1 MAKDVV
7 LKITGDASGAVRALQ
22 QVTQSAAQAQGRLQ
36 KMQKNFQQYLL
47 KTEIAN
53 RGLKS
58 RSLINARADQ
68 IAAFERSHKFLTAQ
82 TQELYRQKYLN
93 QQIAKSDT
101 ATWRQK
107 LAAQRQLLQL
117 ENRIGRAQQNNKRW
131 RSQYLN
137 ARRSWNNGQYY
148 AGPITS
154 PEQYTKSAP
163 VPFGKYMKQLGTS
176 AMGHFSTGQNALFG
190 AMGTATMATGAIYSF
205 MRFVEP
211 GGDVAQLIKNIKA
224 VTGNDV
230 SDLATEVKRL
240 GRTTPYTTRQV
251 AQAAYTMSKAGY
263 DAKSIREMISGS
275 VYMGLATDTDPNAAA
290 DITAQT
296 LSHFGLKANMARR
309 VTNLYSKAMVSSP
322 AGLTDLAYTMQYA
335 APAAMLAKTD
345 FSTTLAM
352 SGILAKNGLKGSKA
366 GTGLRAIFT
375 KLSTAETNK
384 SAKVSLDTLG
394 IKTKDL
400 KGNLKPVTVLFAE
413 LNKSLKNL
421 PTTAKT
427 AHLKNI
433 FGQIAMG
440 AASIL
445 IEKSGD
451 NNELVKYIQELREG
465 DNANIAA
472 VIAKQKQDSFQGDLA
487 SLSSA
492 WEGVRIAVFDAVEEK
507 LRNNAQ
513 GLTDLALKTAQW
525 INENEKTVQQ
535 WFDIGKYIVAAIG
548 ASAALQ
554 AAWGLL
560 AFTAGGVQLV
570 WAGLAGVAH
579 GIYISL
585 MGARDMM
592 TILLATS
599 AGPAIGIGVAF
610 ASIPLSIYLAYKYS
624 DQLLAVFDTI
634 GEYADAIGEKIKSW
648 LPEWA
653 QDVINGASAERQ
665 KKQNLAFGTIF
676 EDQNASK
683 YSLQNVSAEERKAVL
698 HRETL
703 NALAAQKGI
712 QLPVIIGKGRMLHTA
727 ALEKRLIKNGIV
739 PNSGNWEYQKIY
751 AAVKN
756 RYEKANAGYRN
767 ASEYNAMVSDPTF
780 KPLARKEAYR
790 NHLAEVAK
798 EKGNV
803 ARSWL
808 EPLIKEQEAL
818 RNIPGTANQ
827 SQNAAAALQALS
839 NVGANAGVFAGGGGS
854 VNGNGQA
861 TSAPPTVPVP
871 AAPTITPEM
880 LQTLAAQAKPANNTV
895 TVGGTSVNVSVH
907 CDASSIQTFV
917 NQVVE
922 AAKPQIDA
930 IITAQVEK
938 VKGALNSMGTGKK
951 ATAASML

>member
-68 IAAFERSHKFLTAQ
+68 LAAFERSHKFLIAQ

-101 ATWRQK
+101 ANWRQK
-107 LAAQRQLLQL
+107 LAARRQLLQL
-117 ENRIGRAQQNNKRW
+117 ENKIAQAQQNNKKW
-131 RSQYLN
+131 ANQYIS
-137 ARRSWNNGQYY
+137 AKKSWDNGKFYTGQ
-148 AGPITS
+148 IST
-154 PEQYTKSAP
+154 PEQYAKASP
-163 VPFGKYMKQLGTS
+163 VPASVFAKQLGRS

-190 AMGTATMATGAIYSF
+190 AMGTAAMATGAIYSF

-211 GGDVAQLIKNIKA
+211 GGDVAQLIKNIKS

-230 SDLATEVKRL
+230 SDLAIEVKRL

-335 APAAMLAKTD
+335 APSALLAKTD
-345 FSTTLAM
+345 FSTTLGM
-352 SGILAKNGLKGSKA
+352 SGILARNGLKGSKA
-366 GTGLRAIFT
+366 GTGLRGIFT
-375 KLSTAETNK
+375 NLAAPTKAANE
-384 SAKVSLDTLG
+384 SLQVLG
-394 IKTKDL
+394 VRTKDL
-400 KGNLKPVTVLFAE
+400 KGNLRPITALFAD
-413 LNKSLKNL
+413 LNKSLRKL
-421 PTTAKT
+421 PTAAKT

-433 FGQIAMG
+433 FGKNAMG

-445 IEKSGD
+445 IERSGD

-472 VIAKQKQDSFQGDLA
+472 LIAKQKQDSFQGDLH

-507 LRNNAQ
+507 LRSNAQ
-513 GLTDLALKTAQW
+513 GLTDLSLKTAEW
-525 INENEKTVQQ
+525 INQNEKSVQQ

-548 ASAALQ
+548 SSAALQ
-554 AAWGLL
+554 VAFGLCSY
-560 AFTAGGVQLV
+560 AAGGIKLV
-570 WAGLAGVAH
+570 LAGVGTVASGLVTVCE
-579 GIYISL
+579 GIAAALGLSAAAG
-585 MGARDMM
+585 GALAFAVVAIPGA
-592 TILLATS
+592 ILLAIKYQKELLELQDKMIGKLDYLKIADYLTEGDPKNKLRKGTDNRREFLKLSPEEQEKALNLRTIDFLNAKYGRPQGTVPMINGKPMPDYREDNWYFQQIRQQILRQTLRSEGKKARNRSEYEYWETPEYAYRQRLKAWDEHRAEIEKKFGVSYGTAQLREKIAAAKLQRGTFDNTLGGAQQKGQQAQVAS
-599 AGPAIGIGVAF
+599 APAAIPGIG
-610 ASIPLSIYLAYKYS
+610 
-624 DQLLAVFDTI
+624 
-634 GEYADAIGEKIKSW
+634 
-648 LPEWA
+648 A
-653 QDVINGASAERQ
+653 QAGGAATEGQQAQVASAP
-665 KKQNLAFGTIF
+665 A
-676 EDQNASK
+676 
-683 YSLQNVSAEERKAVL
+683 
-698 HRETL
+698 
-703 NALAAQKGI
+703 ALAA
-712 QLPVIIGKGRMLHTA
+712 
-727 ALEKRLIKNGIV
+727 
-739 PNSGNWEYQKIY
+739 
-751 AAVKN
+751 
-756 RYEKANAGYRN
+756 
-767 ASEYNAMVSDPTF
+767 
-780 KPLARKEAYR
+780 
-790 NHLAEVAK
+790 
-798 EKGNV
+798 
-803 ARSWL
+803 
-808 EPLIKEQEAL
+808 
-818 RNIPGTANQ
+818 
-827 SQNAAAALQALS
+827 
-839 NVGANAGVFAGGGGS
+839 
-854 VNGNGQA
+854 
-861 TSAPPTVPVP
+861 P
-871 AAPTITPEM
+871 AITPEM

>member
-7 LKITGDASGAVRALQ
+7 LRITGDASGAVRALQ

-68 IAAFERSHKFLTAQ
+68 LAAFERSHKFLIAQ

-101 ATWRQK
+101 ANWRQK
-107 LAAQRQLLQL
+107 LAARRQLLQL
-117 ENRIGRAQQNNKRW
+117 ENKIAQAQQNNKKW
-131 RSQYLN
+131 ANQYIAAN
-137 ARRSWNNGQYY
+137 KSWNNGKFYT
-148 AGPITS
+148 GPIST
-154 PEQYTKSAP
+154 PEQYVKAAP
-163 VPFGKYMKQLGTS
+163 IPASVYAKQLGRS

-190 AMGTATMATGAIYSF
+190 AMGTAAMATGAIYSF

-263 DAKSIREMISGS
+263 DARSIREMISGS

-309 VTNLYSKAMVSSP
+309 VANLYSKAMVSSP

-335 APAAMLAKTD
+335 APSALLAKTD
-345 FSTTLAM
+345 FSTTLGM
-352 SGILAKNGLKGSKA
+352 SGILARNGLKGSKA
-366 GTGLRAIFT
+366 GTGLRGIFT
-375 KLSTAETNK
+375 NLAAPTKAANT
-384 SAKVSLDTLG
+384 SLQVLG
-394 IKTKDL
+394 IRTKDL
-400 KGNLKPVTVLFAE
+400 KGNLRPITELFAD
-413 LNKSLKNL
+413 LNKSLRKL
-421 PTTAKT
+421 PTAAKT

-433 FGQIAMG
+433 FGKNAMG

-445 IEKSGD
+445 IEKSGE

-472 VIAKQKQDSFQGDLA
+472 IIAKQKQDSFQGDLA

-507 LRNNAQ
+507 LRSNAQ
-513 GLTDLALKTAQW
+513 GLTDLSLKTAEW
-525 INENEKTVQQ
+525 INQNEKSVQQ

-548 ASAALQ
+548 SSAALQ
-554 AAWGLL
+554 VAFGLCSY
-560 AFTAGGVQLV
+560 AAGGIKLV
-570 WAGLAGVAH
+570 LAGVGTVASGLVTVCE
-579 GIYISL
+579 GIAAALGLSAAAG
-585 MGARDMM
+585 GALAFAVVAIPGA
-592 TILLATS
+592 ILLAIKYQNELLELQDKMIGKLDYLKIADNLTVGDPKNKLRKGTDSKREFLKLSPEEQEKALNLRTIDFLNAKYGRPQGTVPMINGKPMPDYREDNWYFQQIRQKILRQILRSERPEEKKARNKSEYEYMGTPEYAYQQRLKEWDKHRAEIEKQFGVSYGTAQLREKIAAAKQQRDIFDDVLEKLGLGGAQQKGQQAQVAS
-599 AGPAIGIGVAF
+599 APAAIPGIGAQAGGTATEGQQAQVA
-610 ASIPLSIYLAYKYS
+610 S
-624 DQLLAVFDTI
+624 
-634 GEYADAIGEKIKSW
+634 
-648 LPEWA
+648 
-653 QDVINGASAERQ
+653 
-665 KKQNLAFGTIF
+665 
-676 EDQNASK
+676 
-683 YSLQNVSAEERKAVL
+683 VSAA
-698 HRETL
+698 
-703 NALAAQKGI
+703 
-712 QLPVIIGKGRMLHTA
+712 
-727 ALEKRLIKNGIV
+727 
-739 PNSGNWEYQKIY
+739 
-751 AAVKN
+751 
-756 RYEKANAGYRN
+756 
-767 ASEYNAMVSDPTF
+767 
-780 KPLARKEAYR
+780 
-790 NHLAEVAK
+790 
-798 EKGNV
+798 
-803 ARSWL
+803 
-808 EPLIKEQEAL
+808 
-818 RNIPGTANQ
+818 
-827 SQNAAAALQALS
+827 
-839 NVGANAGVFAGGGGS
+839 
-854 VNGNGQA
+854 
-861 TSAPPTVPVP
+861 P
-871 AAPTITPEM
+871 AAPAITPEM
-880 LQTLAAQAKPANNTV
+880 LQILAAQAKPANNTV
-895 TVGGTSVNVSVH
+895 TVGGTQVSVSVH

>member
-7 LKITGDASGAVRALQ
+7 LRITGDASGAVRALQ

-68 IAAFERSHKFLTAQ
+68 LAAFERSHKFLIAQ

-101 ATWRQK
+101 ANWRQK
-107 LAAQRQLLQL
+107 LAARRQLLQL
-117 ENRIGRAQQNNKRW
+117 ENKIAQAQQNNKKW
-131 RSQYLN
+131 ANQYIAAN
-137 ARRSWNNGQYY
+137 KSWNNGKFYT
-148 AGPITS
+148 GPIST
-154 PEQYTKSAP
+154 PEQYVKAAP
-163 VPFGKYMKQLGTS
+163 IPASVYAKQLGRS

-190 AMGTATMATGAIYSF
+190 AMGTAAMATGAIYSF

-211 GGDVAQLIKNIKA
+211 GGDVAQLIKNIKS
-224 VTGNDV
+224 VTGKDV

-335 APAAMLAKTD
+335 APSALLAKTD
-345 FSTTLAM
+345 FSTTLGM
-352 SGILAKNGLKGSKA
+352 SGILARNGLKGSKA
-366 GTGLRAIFT
+366 GTGLRGIFT
-375 KLSTAETNK
+375 NLAAPTKAANT
-384 SAKVSLDTLG
+384 SLQVLG
-394 IKTKDL
+394 IRTKDL
-400 KGNLKPVTVLFAE
+400 KGNLRPITELFAD
-413 LNKSLKNL
+413 LNKSLRKL
-421 PTTAKT
+421 PTAAKT

-433 FGQIAMG
+433 FGKNAMG

-445 IEKSGD
+445 IEKSGE

-472 VIAKQKQDSFQGDLA
+472 IIAKQKQDSFQGDLA

-507 LRNNAQ
+507 LRSNAQ
-513 GLTDLALKTAQW
+513 GLTDLSLKTAEW
-525 INENEKTVQQ
+525 INQNEKSVQQ

-548 ASAALQ
+548 SSAALQ
-554 AAWGLL
+554 VAFGLCSY
-560 AFTAGGVQLV
+560 AAGGIKLV
-570 WAGLAGVAH
+570 LAGVGTVASGLVTVCE
-579 GIYISL
+579 GIAAALGLSAAAG
-585 MGARDMM
+585 GALAFAVVAIPGA
-592 TILLATS
+592 ILLAIKYQNELLELQDKMIGKLDYLKIADYLTEGDPKNKLRKGTDSKREFLKLSPEEQEKALNLRTIDYLNAKYGRPQGTVPMINGKPMPDYREDNWYFQQIRQKILRQILRSERPEEKKARNKSEYEYMGTPEYAYQQRLKEWDKHRAEIEKQFGVSYGTAQLREQIAAAKQQRGIFDDVLEKLGLGGAQQKGQQAQVAS
-599 AGPAIGIGVAF
+599 APAAVPGIG
-610 ASIPLSIYLAYKYS
+610 
-624 DQLLAVFDTI
+624 
-634 GEYADAIGEKIKSW
+634 
-648 LPEWA
+648 A
-653 QDVINGASAERQ
+653 QAGGTATEGQQAQVASA
-665 KKQNLAFGTIF
+665 
-676 EDQNASK
+676 
-683 YSLQNVSAEERKAVL
+683 
-698 HRETL
+698 
-703 NALAAQKGI
+703 
-712 QLPVIIGKGRMLHTA
+712 
-727 ALEKRLIKNGIV
+727 
-739 PNSGNWEYQKIY
+739 
-751 AAVKN
+751 
-756 RYEKANAGYRN
+756 
-767 ASEYNAMVSDPTF
+767 
-780 KPLARKEAYR
+780 
-790 NHLAEVAK
+790 
-798 EKGNV
+798 
-803 ARSWL
+803 
-808 EPLIKEQEAL
+808 
-818 RNIPGTANQ
+818 
-827 SQNAAAALQALS
+827 
-839 NVGANAGVFAGGGGS
+839 
-854 VNGNGQA
+854 
-861 TSAPPTVPVP
+861 P
-871 AAPTITPEM
+871 AAPEPPAITPEM
-880 LQTLAAQAKPANNTV
+880 LQILAAQAKPANNTV
-895 TVGGTSVNVSVH
+895 TVGGTQVSVSVH

>member
-7 LKITGDASGAVRALQ
+7 LRITGDASGAVRALQ

-68 IAAFERSHKFLTAQ
+68 LAAFERSHKFLIAQ

-101 ATWRQK
+101 ANWRQK
-107 LAAQRQLLQL
+107 LAARRQLLQL
-117 ENRIGRAQQNNKRW
+117 ENKIAQAQQNNKKW
-131 RSQYLN
+131 ANQYIAAN
-137 ARRSWNNGQYY
+137 KSWNNGKFYT
-148 AGPITS
+148 GPIST
-154 PEQYTKSAP
+154 PEQYAKAAP
-163 VPFGKYMKQLGTS
+163 IPASVYAKQLGRS

-190 AMGTATMATGAIYSF
+190 AMGTAAMATGAIYSF

-211 GGDVAQLIKNIKA
+211 GGDVAQLIKNIKS

-309 VTNLYSKAMVSSP
+309 VANLYSKAMVSSP

-335 APAAMLAKTD
+335 APSALLAKTD
-345 FSTTLAM
+345 FSTTLGM
-352 SGILAKNGLKGSKA
+352 SGILARNGLKGSKA
-366 GTGLRAIFT
+366 GTGLRGIFT
-375 KLSTAETNK
+375 NLAAPTKAANT
-384 SAKVSLDTLG
+384 SLQVLG
-394 IKTKDL
+394 IRTKDL
-400 KGNLKPVTVLFAE
+400 KGNLRPITELFAD
-413 LNKSLKNL
+413 LNKSLRKL
-421 PTTAKT
+421 PTAAKT

-433 FGQIAMG
+433 FGKNAMG

-445 IEKSGD
+445 IEKSGE

-465 DNANIAA
+465 DNANVAA
-472 VIAKQKQDSFQGDLA
+472 IIAKQKQDSFQGDLA

-507 LRNNAQ
+507 LRSNAQ
-513 GLTDLALKTAQW
+513 GLTDLSLKTAEW
-525 INENEKTVQQ
+525 INQNEKSVQQ

-548 ASAALQ
+548 SSAALQ
-554 AAWGLL
+554 VAFGLCSY
-560 AFTAGGVQLV
+560 AAGGIKLV
-570 WAGLAGVAH
+570 LAGVGTVASGLVTVCE
-579 GIYISL
+579 GIAAALGLSAAAG
-585 MGARDMM
+585 GALAFAVVAIPGA
-592 TILLATS
+592 ILLAIKYQNELLELQDKMIGKLDYLKIADYLTEGDPKNKLRKGTDSKREFLKLSPEEQEKALNLRTIDFLNAKYGRPQGTVPMINGKPMPDYREDNWYFQQIRQKILRQILRSERPEEKKARNKSEYEYMGTPEYAYQQRLKEWDKHRAEIEKQFGVSYGTAQLREQIAAAKLQRSTFDNALGSTQQKGQQAQVAS
-599 AGPAIGIGVAF
+599 APAAVPGIGVQAGG
-610 ASIPLSIYLAYKYS
+610 ATTEG
-624 DQLLAVFDTI
+624 QQ
-634 GEYADAIGEKIKSW
+634 
-648 LPEWA
+648 A
-653 QDVINGASAERQ
+653 QVASA
-665 KKQNLAFGTIF
+665 
-676 EDQNASK
+676 
-683 YSLQNVSAEERKAVL
+683 
-698 HRETL
+698 
-703 NALAAQKGI
+703 
-712 QLPVIIGKGRMLHTA
+712 PTA
-727 ALEKRLIKNGIV
+727 
-739 PNSGNWEYQKIY
+739 
-751 AAVKN
+751 
-756 RYEKANAGYRN
+756 
-767 ASEYNAMVSDPTF
+767 
-780 KPLARKEAYR
+780 
-790 NHLAEVAK
+790 
-798 EKGNV
+798 
-803 ARSWL
+803 
-808 EPLIKEQEAL
+808 
-818 RNIPGTANQ
+818 
-827 SQNAAAALQALS
+827 
-839 NVGANAGVFAGGGGS
+839 
-854 VNGNGQA
+854 
-861 TSAPPTVPVP
+861 P
-871 AAPTITPEM
+871 AAPAAPAITPEM

-895 TVGGTSVNVSVH
+895 TVGGTQVSVSVH

>member
-7 LKITGDASGAVRALQ
+7 LRITGDASGAVRALQ

-68 IAAFERSHKFLTAQ
+68 LAAFERSHKFLIAQ

-101 ATWRQK
+101 ANWRQK
-107 LAAQRQLLQL
+107 LAARRQLLQL
-117 ENRIGRAQQNNKRW
+117 ENKIAQAQQNNKKW
-131 RSQYLN
+131 ANQYIAAN
-137 ARRSWNNGQYY
+137 KSWNNGKFYT
-148 AGPITS
+148 GPIST
-154 PEQYTKSAP
+154 PEQYAKAAP
-163 VPFGKYMKQLGTS
+163 IPASVYAKQLGRS

-190 AMGTATMATGAIYSF
+190 AMGTAAMATGAIYSF

-263 DAKSIREMISGS
+263 DARSIREMISGS

-309 VTNLYSKAMVSSP
+309 VANLYSKAMVSSP

-335 APAAMLAKTD
+335 APSALLAKTD
-345 FSTTLAM
+345 FSTTLGM
-352 SGILAKNGLKGSKA
+352 SGILARNGLKGSKA
-366 GTGLRAIFT
+366 GTGLRGIFT
-375 KLSTAETNK
+375 NLAAPTKAANT
-384 SAKVSLDTLG
+384 SLQVLG
-394 IKTKDL
+394 IRTKDL
-400 KGNLKPVTVLFAE
+400 KGNLRPITELFAD
-413 LNKSLKNL
+413 LNKSLRKL
-421 PTTAKT
+421 PTAAKT

-433 FGQIAMG
+433 FGKNAMG

-445 IEKSGD
+445 IEKSGE

-465 DNANIAA
+465 DNANVAA
-472 VIAKQKQDSFQGDLA
+472 IIAKQKQDSFQGDLA

-507 LRNNAQ
+507 LRSNAQ
-513 GLTDLALKTAQW
+513 GLKDLSLKTAEW
-525 INENEKTVQQ
+525 INQNEKSVQQ

-548 ASAALQ
+548 SSAALQ
-554 AAWGLL
+554 VAFGLCSY
-560 AFTAGGVQLV
+560 AAGGIKLV
-570 WAGLAGVAH
+570 LAGVGTVASGLVTVCE
-579 GIYISL
+579 GIAAALGLSAAAG
-585 MGARDMM
+585 GALAFAVVAIPGA
-592 TILLATS
+592 ILLAIKYQNELLELQDKMIGKLDYLKIADYLTEGDPKNKLRKGTDSKREFLKLSPEEQEKALNLRTIDFLNAKYGRPQGTVPMINGKPMPDYREDNWYFQQIRQKILRQILRSERPEEKKARNKSEYEYMGTPEYAYQQRLKEWDKHRAEIEKQFGVSYGTAQLREQIAAAKLQRSTFDNALGGAQQKGQQAQVAS
-599 AGPAIGIGVAF
+599 APAAVPGIGVQAGG
-610 ASIPLSIYLAYKYS
+610 ATTEG
-624 DQLLAVFDTI
+624 QQ
-634 GEYADAIGEKIKSW
+634 
-648 LPEWA
+648 A
-653 QDVINGASAERQ
+653 QVASA
-665 KKQNLAFGTIF
+665 
-676 EDQNASK
+676 
-683 YSLQNVSAEERKAVL
+683 
-698 HRETL
+698 
-703 NALAAQKGI
+703 
-712 QLPVIIGKGRMLHTA
+712 PTA
-727 ALEKRLIKNGIV
+727 
-739 PNSGNWEYQKIY
+739 
-751 AAVKN
+751 
-756 RYEKANAGYRN
+756 
-767 ASEYNAMVSDPTF
+767 
-780 KPLARKEAYR
+780 
-790 NHLAEVAK
+790 
-798 EKGNV
+798 
-803 ARSWL
+803 
-808 EPLIKEQEAL
+808 
-818 RNIPGTANQ
+818 
-827 SQNAAAALQALS
+827 
-839 NVGANAGVFAGGGGS
+839 
-854 VNGNGQA
+854 
-861 TSAPPTVPVP
+861 P
-871 AAPTITPEM
+871 AAPAAPAITPEM

-895 TVGGTSVNVSVH
+895 TVGGTQVSVSVH

>member
-7 LKITGDASGAVRALQ
+7 LRITGDASGAVRALQ

-68 IAAFERSHKFLTAQ
+68 LAAFERSHKFLIAQ

-101 ATWRQK
+101 ANWRQK
-107 LAAQRQLLQL
+107 LAARRQLLQL
-117 ENRIGRAQQNNKRW
+117 ENKIAQAQQNNKKW
-131 RSQYLN
+131 ANQYIAAN
-137 ARRSWNNGQYY
+137 KSWNNGKFYTGQ
-148 AGPITS
+148 IST
-154 PEQYTKSAP
+154 PEQYAKAAP
-163 VPFGKYMKQLGTS
+163 IPASVYAKQLGRS

-190 AMGTATMATGAIYSF
+190 AMGTAAMATGAIYSF

-211 GGDVAQLIKNIKA
+211 GGDVAQLIKNIKS

-263 DAKSIREMISGS
+263 DARSIREMISGS

-309 VTNLYSKAMVSSP
+309 VANLYSKAMVSSP

-335 APAAMLAKTD
+335 APSALLAKTD
-345 FSTTLAM
+345 FSTTLGM
-352 SGILAKNGLKGSKA
+352 SGILARNGLKGSKA
-366 GTGLRAIFT
+366 GTGLRGIFT
-375 KLSTAETNK
+375 NLAAPTKAANT
-384 SAKVSLDTLG
+384 SLQVLG
-394 IKTKDL
+394 IRTKDL
-400 KGNLKPVTVLFAE
+400 KGNLRPITELFAD
-413 LNKSLKNL
+413 LNKSLRKL
-421 PTTAKT
+421 PTAAKT

-433 FGQIAMG
+433 FGKNAMG

-445 IEKSGD
+445 IEKSGE

-472 VIAKQKQDSFQGDLA
+472 IIAKQKQDSFQGDLA

-507 LRNNAQ
+507 LRSNAQ
-513 GLTDLALKTAQW
+513 GLTDLSLKTAEW
-525 INENEKTVQQ
+525 INQNEKSVQQ

-548 ASAALQ
+548 SSAALQ
-554 AAWGLL
+554 VAFGLCSY
-560 AFTAGGVQLV
+560 AAGGIKLV
-570 WAGLAGVAH
+570 LAGVGTVASGLVTVCE
-579 GIYISL
+579 GIAAALGLSAAAG
-585 MGARDMM
+585 GALAFAVVAIPGA
-592 TILLATS
+592 ILLAIKYQNELLELQDKMIGKLDYLKIADNLTVGDPKNKLRKGTDSKREFLKLSPEEQEKALNLRTIDFLNAKYGRPQGTVPMINGKPMPDYREDNWYFQQIRQKILRQILRSERPEEKKARNKSEYEYMGTPEYAYQQRLKEWDKHRAEIEKQFGVSYGTAQLREQIAAAKLQRSTFDNALGSTQQKGQQAQVAS
-599 AGPAIGIGVAF
+599 APAAVPGIGIQAGGATTEGQQAQV
-610 ASIPLSIYLAYKYS
+610 ASIP
-624 DQLLAVFDTI
+624 
-634 GEYADAIGEKIKSW
+634 
-648 LPEWA
+648 
-653 QDVINGASAERQ
+653 
-665 KKQNLAFGTIF
+665 
-676 EDQNASK
+676 
-683 YSLQNVSAEERKAVL
+683 
-698 HRETL
+698 
-703 NALAAQKGI
+703 
-712 QLPVIIGKGRMLHTA
+712 TA
-727 ALEKRLIKNGIV
+727 
-739 PNSGNWEYQKIY
+739 
-751 AAVKN
+751 
-756 RYEKANAGYRN
+756 
-767 ASEYNAMVSDPTF
+767 
-780 KPLARKEAYR
+780 
-790 NHLAEVAK
+790 
-798 EKGNV
+798 
-803 ARSWL
+803 
-808 EPLIKEQEAL
+808 
-818 RNIPGTANQ
+818 
-827 SQNAAAALQALS
+827 
-839 NVGANAGVFAGGGGS
+839 
-854 VNGNGQA
+854 
-861 TSAPPTVPVP
+861 P
-871 AAPTITPEM
+871 AAPAAPAITPEM

-895 TVGGTSVNVSVH
+895 TVGGTQVSVSVH

-938 VKGALNSMGTGKK
+938 VKGALNSMGTSKK

>member
-7 LKITGDASGAVRALQ
+7 LRITGDASGAVRALQ

-68 IAAFERSHKFLTAQ
+68 LAAFERSHKFLIAQ

-101 ATWRQK
+101 ANWRQK
-107 LAAQRQLLQL
+107 LAARRQLLQL
-117 ENRIGRAQQNNKRW
+117 ENKIAQAQQNNKKW
-131 RSQYLN
+131 ANQYIAAN
-137 ARRSWNNGQYY
+137 KSWNNGKFYT
-148 AGPITS
+148 GPIST
-154 PEQYTKSAP
+154 PEQYVKAAP
-163 VPFGKYMKQLGTS
+163 IPASVYAKQLGRS

-190 AMGTATMATGAIYSF
+190 AMGTAAMATGAIYSF

-263 DAKSIREMISGS
+263 DARSIREMISGS

-309 VTNLYSKAMVSSP
+309 VANLYSKAMVSSP

-335 APAAMLAKTD
+335 APSALLAKTD
-345 FSTTLAM
+345 FSTTLGM
-352 SGILAKNGLKGSKA
+352 SGILARNGLKGSKA
-366 GTGLRAIFT
+366 GTGLRGIFT
-375 KLSTAETNK
+375 NLAAPTKAANT
-384 SAKVSLDTLG
+384 SLQVLG
-394 IKTKDL
+394 IRTKDL
-400 KGNLKPVTVLFAE
+400 KGNLRPITELFAD
-413 LNKSLKNL
+413 LNKSLRKL
-421 PTTAKT
+421 PTAAKT

-433 FGQIAMG
+433 FGKNAMG

-445 IEKSGD
+445 IEKSGE

-472 VIAKQKQDSFQGDLA
+472 IIAKQKQDSFQGDLA

-507 LRNNAQ
+507 LRSNAQ
-513 GLTDLALKTAQW
+513 GLTDLSLKTAEW
-525 INENEKTVQQ
+525 INQNEKTVQQ

-548 ASAALQ
+548 SSAALQ
-554 AAWGLL
+554 VAFGLCSY
-560 AFTAGGVQLV
+560 AAGGIKLV
-570 WAGLAGVAH
+570 LAGVGTVASGLVTVCE
-579 GIYISL
+579 GIAAALGLSAAAG
-585 MGARDMM
+585 GALAFAVVAIPGA
-592 TILLATS
+592 ILLAIKYQNELLELQDKMIGKLDYLKIADYLTEGDPKNKLRKATDSKREFLKLSPEEQEKALNLRTIDFLNAKYDRPQGTVPMINGKPMPDYREDSWYFQQIRQQILRQILRSERPEEKKARNKSEYEYMGTPEYAYQQRRKEWDKHRAEIEKQFGVSYGTAQLREKIAAAKQQRSIFDNILENLGLGGAQQKGQQAQVAS
-599 AGPAIGIGVAF
+599 APAAIPGIG
-610 ASIPLSIYLAYKYS
+610 
-624 DQLLAVFDTI
+624 
-634 GEYADAIGEKIKSW
+634 
-648 LPEWA
+648 A
-653 QDVINGASAERQ
+653 QAGGTATEGQQAQVASA
-665 KKQNLAFGTIF
+665 
-676 EDQNASK
+676 
-683 YSLQNVSAEERKAVL
+683 
-698 HRETL
+698 
-703 NALAAQKGI
+703 
-712 QLPVIIGKGRMLHTA
+712 
-727 ALEKRLIKNGIV
+727 
-739 PNSGNWEYQKIY
+739 
-751 AAVKN
+751 
-756 RYEKANAGYRN
+756 
-767 ASEYNAMVSDPTF
+767 
-780 KPLARKEAYR
+780 
-790 NHLAEVAK
+790 
-798 EKGNV
+798 
-803 ARSWL
+803 
-808 EPLIKEQEAL
+808 
-818 RNIPGTANQ
+818 
-827 SQNAAAALQALS
+827 
-839 NVGANAGVFAGGGGS
+839 
-854 VNGNGQA
+854 
-861 TSAPPTVPVP
+861 P
-871 AAPTITPEM
+871 AAPETPAITPEM

-895 TVGGTSVNVSVH
+895 TVGGTQVSVSVH

>member
-1 MAKDVV
+1 MKGEKLAKDVV

-53 RGLKS
+53 RGLRS

-68 IAAFERSHKFLTAQ
+68 LAAFERSHKFLTAQ

-93 QQIAKSDT
+93 EQIAKSDS
-101 ATWRQK
+101 ANWRQK
-107 LAAQRQLLQL
+107 LNARRQLLQL
-117 ENRIGRAQQNNKRW
+117 ETKIAQAQNNNRKW
-131 RSQYLN
+131 ATQYLN
-137 ARRSWNNGQYY
+137 ARKSWNNGQVY

-154 PEQYTKSAP
+154 PDQYMKSAP
-163 VPFGKYMKQLGTS
+163 SPASVYTKQLGRS

-190 AMGTATMATGAIYSF
+190 AMGTAALASGAIYSL
-205 MRFVEP
+205 MHFVEP
-211 GGDVAQLIKNIKA
+211 GGDVAQLIKNIKS
-224 VTGNDV
+224 VTSNDV
-230 SDLATEVKRL
+230 SDLAEEVKKL

-263 DAKSIREMISGS
+263 NAKQIKEMISGS

-309 VTNLYSKAMVSSP
+309 VTNLYSKAMISSP

-366 GTGLRAIFT
+366 GTGLRTIFT
-375 KLSTAETNK
+375 RLSTADTNK
-384 SAKVSLDTLG
+384 AAKVSLDTLG

-413 LNKSLKNL
+413 LNKSLKTL
-421 PTTAKT
+421 PTAAKT

-451 NNELVKYIQELREG
+451 DNELVKYIQELREG

-492 WEGVRIAVFDAVEEK
+492 WEGVRIAVFDAIEEK
-507 LRNNAQ
+507 LRSNAQ
-513 GLTDLALKTAQW
+513 GLTDLSLKTAQW
-525 INENEKTVQQ
+525 INENEKSVQQ
-535 WFDIGKYIVAAIG
+535 WFDIGKYIAVAIG
-548 ASAALQ
+548 SSAALQ
-554 AAWGLL
+554 VAFGLCSY
-560 AFTAGGVQLV
+560 AAGGIKLV
-570 WAGLAGVAH
+570 LAGVGTVASGLVTACE
-579 GIYISL
+579 GIAAALGLSAAAG
-585 MGARDMM
+585 GALAFAVVAIPGA
-592 TILLATS
+592 ILLAIKYQKELLELQDKMIGKLDYLKIADYLTEGDPKNKLRKGTDNKREFLKLSPEEQEKALNLRTIDFLNAKYERPQGTVPMINGKPMPDYREDNWYFQQIRQEILRQILRSESSEEKKARNKSEYEYMGTPEYAYQQRLKEWDKHRAEVEKQFGVLYGTAQLREQIAAAKLQRSTFDNALGGAQQKGQQAQVAS
-599 AGPAIGIGVAF
+599 APAAIPGIG
-610 ASIPLSIYLAYKYS
+610 
-624 DQLLAVFDTI
+624 
-634 GEYADAIGEKIKSW
+634 
-648 LPEWA
+648 A
-653 QDVINGASAERQ
+653 QAGGAATEGQQAQVASA
-665 KKQNLAFGTIF
+665 
-676 EDQNASK
+676 
-683 YSLQNVSAEERKAVL
+683 
-698 HRETL
+698 
-703 NALAAQKGI
+703 
-712 QLPVIIGKGRMLHTA
+712 TA
-727 ALEKRLIKNGIV
+727 A
-739 PNSGNWEYQKIY
+739 P
-751 AAVKN
+751 
-756 RYEKANAGYRN
+756 
-767 ASEYNAMVSDPTF
+767 
-780 KPLARKEAYR
+780 
-790 NHLAEVAK
+790 
-798 EKGNV
+798 
-803 ARSWL
+803 
-808 EPLIKEQEAL
+808 
-818 RNIPGTANQ
+818 
-827 SQNAAAALQALS
+827 
-839 NVGANAGVFAGGGGS
+839 
-854 VNGNGQA
+854 
-861 TSAPPTVPVP
+861 SAP
-871 AAPTITPEM
+871 AITPEM

-922 AAKPQIDA
+922 AARSQIDA

-938 VKGALNSMGTGKK
+938 VKSTLNSMGGAKK
-951 ATAASML
+951 NAAASVL

>member
-7 LKITGDASGAVRALQ
+7 LKITGDASGAIRALQ

-68 IAAFERSHKFLTAQ
+68 LAAFERSHKFLIAQ

-101 ATWRQK
+101 ANWRQK
-107 LAAQRQLLQL
+107 LAARRQLLQL
-117 ENRIGRAQQNNKRW
+117 ENKIAQAQQNNKKW
-131 RSQYLN
+131 ANQYIAAN
-137 ARRSWNNGQYY
+137 KSWNNGKFYTGQ
-148 AGPITS
+148 IST
-154 PEQYTKSAP
+154 PEQYAKAAP
-163 VPFGKYMKQLGTS
+163 IPASVYAKQLGRS

-190 AMGTATMATGAIYSF
+190 AMGTAAMATGAIYSF

-263 DAKSIREMISGS
+263 DARSIREMLSGS

-322 AGLTDLAYTMQYA
+322 AGLTDLACTMQYA
-335 APAAMLAKTD
+335 APSALLAKTD
-345 FSTTLAM
+345 FSTTLGM
-352 SGILAKNGLKGSKA
+352 SGILARNGLKGSKA
-366 GTGLRAIFT
+366 GTGLRGIFT
-375 KLSTAETNK
+375 NLAAPTKAANT
-384 SAKVSLDTLG
+384 SLQVLG
-394 IKTKDL
+394 VRTKDL
-400 KGNLKPVTVLFAE
+400 KGNLRPITELFAD
-413 LNKSLKNL
+413 LNKSLRKL
-421 PTTAKT
+421 PTAAKT

-433 FGQIAMG
+433 FGKIAMG

-445 IEKSGD
+445 IEKSGE

-465 DNANIAA
+465 DNANVAA
-472 VIAKQKQDSFQGDLA
+472 IIAKQKQDSFQGDLA

-507 LRNNAQ
+507 LRSNAQ
-513 GLTDLALKTAQW
+513 GLKDLSLKTAEW
-525 INENEKTVQQ
+525 INQNEKSVQQ

-548 ASAALQ
+548 SSAALQ
-554 AAWGLL
+554 VAFGLCSY
-560 AFTAGGVQLV
+560 AAGGIKLV
-570 WAGLAGVAH
+570 LAGVGTVASGLVTVCE
-579 GIYISL
+579 GIAAALGLSAAAG
-585 MGARDMM
+585 GALAFAVVAIPGA
-592 TILLATS
+592 ILLAIKYQNELLELQDKMIGKLDYLKIADYLTEGDPKNKLRKGTDSKREFLKLSPEEQEKALNLRTIDFLNAKYGRPQGTVPMINGKPMPDYREDNWYFQQIRQKILRQILRSERPEEKKARNKSEYEYMGTPEYAYQQRLKEWDKHRAEIEKQFGVSYGTAQLREQIAAAKLQRSTFDNALGSTQQKGQQAQVAS
-599 AGPAIGIGVAF
+599 APAAVPGIGVQAGG
-610 ASIPLSIYLAYKYS
+610 ATTEG
-624 DQLLAVFDTI
+624 QQ
-634 GEYADAIGEKIKSW
+634 
-648 LPEWA
+648 A
-653 QDVINGASAERQ
+653 QVASA
-665 KKQNLAFGTIF
+665 
-676 EDQNASK
+676 
-683 YSLQNVSAEERKAVL
+683 
-698 HRETL
+698 
-703 NALAAQKGI
+703 
-712 QLPVIIGKGRMLHTA
+712 PTA
-727 ALEKRLIKNGIV
+727 
-739 PNSGNWEYQKIY
+739 
-751 AAVKN
+751 
-756 RYEKANAGYRN
+756 
-767 ASEYNAMVSDPTF
+767 
-780 KPLARKEAYR
+780 
-790 NHLAEVAK
+790 
-798 EKGNV
+798 
-803 ARSWL
+803 
-808 EPLIKEQEAL
+808 
-818 RNIPGTANQ
+818 
-827 SQNAAAALQALS
+827 
-839 NVGANAGVFAGGGGS
+839 
-854 VNGNGQA
+854 
-861 TSAPPTVPVP
+861 P
-871 AAPTITPEM
+871 AAPAAPAITPEM

-895 TVGGTSVNVSVH
+895 TVGGTQVSVSVH

>member
-7 LKITGDASGAVRALQ
+7 LKITGDASGAIRALQ

-68 IAAFERSHKFLTAQ
+68 LAAFERSHKFLIAQ

-101 ATWRQK
+101 ANWRQK
-107 LAAQRQLLQL
+107 LAARRQLLQL
-117 ENRIGRAQQNNKRW
+117 ENKIAQAQQNNKKW
-131 RSQYLN
+131 ANQYIAAN
-137 ARRSWNNGQYY
+137 KSWNNGKFYTGQ
-148 AGPITS
+148 IST
-154 PEQYTKSAP
+154 PEQYAKAAP
-163 VPFGKYMKQLGTS
+163 IPASVYAKQLGRS

-190 AMGTATMATGAIYSF
+190 AMGTAAMATGAIYSF

-263 DAKSIREMISGS
+263 DARSIREMLSGS

-335 APAAMLAKTD
+335 APSALLAKTD
-345 FSTTLAM
+345 FSTTLGM
-352 SGILAKNGLKGSKA
+352 SGILARNGLKGSKA
-366 GTGLRAIFT
+366 GTGLRGIFT
-375 KLSTAETNK
+375 NLAAPTKAANT
-384 SAKVSLDTLG
+384 SLQVLG
-394 IKTKDL
+394 VRTKDL
-400 KGNLKPVTVLFAE
+400 KGNLRPITELFAD
-413 LNKSLKNL
+413 LNKSLRKL
-421 PTTAKT
+421 PTAAKT

-433 FGQIAMG
+433 FGKIAMG

-445 IEKSGD
+445 IEKSGE

-465 DNANIAA
+465 DNANVAA
-472 VIAKQKQDSFQGDLA
+472 IIAKQKQDSFQGDLA

-507 LRNNAQ
+507 LRSNAQ
-513 GLTDLALKTAQW
+513 GLKDLSLKTAEW
-525 INENEKTVQQ
+525 INQNEKSVQQ

-548 ASAALQ
+548 SSAALQ
-554 AAWGLL
+554 VAFGLCSY
-560 AFTAGGVQLV
+560 AAGGIKLV
-570 WAGLAGVAH
+570 LAGVGTVASGLVTVCE
-579 GIYISL
+579 GIAAALGLSAAAG
-585 MGARDMM
+585 GALAFAVVAIPGA
-592 TILLATS
+592 ILLAIKYQNELLELQDKMIGKLDYLKIADYLTEGDPKNKLRKGTDSKREFLKLSPEEQEKALNLRTIDFLNAKYGRPQGTVPMINGKPMPDYREDNWYFQQIRQKILRQILRSERPEEKKARNKSEYEYMGTPEYAYQQRLKEWDKHRAEIEKQFGVSYGTAQLREQIAAAKLQRSTFDNALGSTQQKGGQQAQVAS
-599 AGPAIGIGVAF
+599 APAAVPGIGVQAGG
-610 ASIPLSIYLAYKYS
+610 ATTEG
-624 DQLLAVFDTI
+624 QQ
-634 GEYADAIGEKIKSW
+634 
-648 LPEWA
+648 A
-653 QDVINGASAERQ
+653 QVASA
-665 KKQNLAFGTIF
+665 
-676 EDQNASK
+676 
-683 YSLQNVSAEERKAVL
+683 
-698 HRETL
+698 
-703 NALAAQKGI
+703 
-712 QLPVIIGKGRMLHTA
+712 PTA
-727 ALEKRLIKNGIV
+727 
-739 PNSGNWEYQKIY
+739 
-751 AAVKN
+751 
-756 RYEKANAGYRN
+756 
-767 ASEYNAMVSDPTF
+767 
-780 KPLARKEAYR
+780 
-790 NHLAEVAK
+790 
-798 EKGNV
+798 
-803 ARSWL
+803 
-808 EPLIKEQEAL
+808 
-818 RNIPGTANQ
+818 
-827 SQNAAAALQALS
+827 
-839 NVGANAGVFAGGGGS
+839 
-854 VNGNGQA
+854 
-861 TSAPPTVPVP
+861 P
-871 AAPTITPEM
+871 AAPAAPAITPEM

-895 TVGGTSVNVSVH
+895 TVGGTQVSVSVH

>member
-7 LKITGDASGAVRALQ
+7 LRITGDASGAIRALQ

-68 IAAFERSHKFLTAQ
+68 LAAFERSHKFLIAQ

-101 ATWRQK
+101 ANWRQK
-107 LAAQRQLLQL
+107 LAARRQLLQL
-117 ENRIGRAQQNNKRW
+117 ENKIAQAQQNNKKW
-131 RSQYLN
+131 ANQYIAAN
-137 ARRSWNNGQYY
+137 KSWNNGKFYTGQ
-148 AGPITS
+148 IST
-154 PEQYTKSAP
+154 PEQYAKAAP
-163 VPFGKYMKQLGTS
+163 IPASVYAKQLGRS

-190 AMGTATMATGAIYSF
+190 AMGTAAMATGAIYSF

-211 GGDVAQLIKNIKA
+211 GGDVAQLIKNIKS

-263 DAKSIREMISGS
+263 DARSIREMISGS

-309 VTNLYSKAMVSSP
+309 VANLYSKAMVSSP

-335 APAAMLAKTD
+335 APSALLAKTD
-345 FSTTLAM
+345 FSTTLGM
-352 SGILAKNGLKGSKA
+352 SGILARNGLKGSKA
-366 GTGLRAIFT
+366 GTGLRGIFT
-375 KLSTAETNK
+375 NLAAPTKAANT
-384 SAKVSLDTLG
+384 SLQVLG
-394 IKTKDL
+394 IRTKDL
-400 KGNLKPVTVLFAE
+400 KGNLRPITELFAD
-413 LNKSLKNL
+413 LNKSLRKL
-421 PTTAKT
+421 PTAAKT

-433 FGQIAMG
+433 FGKNAMG

-445 IEKSGD
+445 IEKSGE

-472 VIAKQKQDSFQGDLA
+472 IIAKQKQDSFQGDLA

-507 LRNNAQ
+507 LRSNAQ
-513 GLTDLALKTAQW
+513 GLTDLSLKTAEW
-525 INENEKTVQQ
+525 INQNEKSVQQ

-548 ASAALQ
+548 SSAALQ
-554 AAWGLL
+554 VAFGLCSY
-560 AFTAGGVQLV
+560 AAGGIKLV
-570 WAGLAGVAH
+570 LAGVGTVASGLVTVCE
-579 GIYISL
+579 GIAAALGLSAAAG
-585 MGARDMM
+585 GALAFAVVAIPGA
-592 TILLATS
+592 ILLAIKYQNELLELQDKMIGKMDYLKIADFVGWGLGDENKNKLRKGTDNRREFLKLTPEEQEKALDLRTREYLNARYGRPQGTIPTMGS
-599 AGPAIGIGVAF
+599 ARFKKGQIAPDYQSDNLYFQYFRKKILRQILNEERPEEKKARNKSEYEYMGTPEYAYQQRLKEWDKHRAEIEKQFGVSYGTAQLRELIAAAKLQRSTFDNALGSTQQKGQQAQVASAPAAVPGIGVQAGG
-610 ASIPLSIYLAYKYS
+610 ATTEG
-624 DQLLAVFDTI
+624 QQ
-634 GEYADAIGEKIKSW
+634 
-648 LPEWA
+648 A
-653 QDVINGASAERQ
+653 QVASA
-665 KKQNLAFGTIF
+665 
-676 EDQNASK
+676 
-683 YSLQNVSAEERKAVL
+683 
-698 HRETL
+698 
-703 NALAAQKGI
+703 
-712 QLPVIIGKGRMLHTA
+712 PTA
-727 ALEKRLIKNGIV
+727 PA
-739 PNSGNWEYQKIY
+739 
-751 AAVKN
+751 
-756 RYEKANAGYRN
+756 
-767 ASEYNAMVSDPTF
+767 
-780 KPLARKEAYR
+780 
-790 NHLAEVAK
+790 
-798 EKGNV
+798 
-803 ARSWL
+803 
-808 EPLIKEQEAL
+808 
-818 RNIPGTANQ
+818 
-827 SQNAAAALQALS
+827 
-839 NVGANAGVFAGGGGS
+839 
-854 VNGNGQA
+854 
-861 TSAPPTVPVP
+861 VP
-871 AAPTITPEM
+871 AVPAITPEI

-895 TVGGTSVNVSVH
+895 TVGGTQVSVSVH

>member
-7 LKITGDASGAVRALQ
+7 LRITGDASGAVRALQ

-68 IAAFERSHKFLTAQ
+68 LAAFERSHKFLIAQ

-101 ATWRQK
+101 ANWRQK
-107 LAAQRQLLQL
+107 LAARRQLLQL
-117 ENRIGRAQQNNKRW
+117 ENKIAQAQQNNKKW
-131 RSQYLN
+131 ANQYIAAN
-137 ARRSWNNGQYY
+137 KSWNNGKFYTGQ
-148 AGPITS
+148 IST
-154 PEQYTKSAP
+154 PEQYAKAAP
-163 VPFGKYMKQLGTS
+163 IPASVYAKQLGRS

-190 AMGTATMATGAIYSF
+190 AMGTAAMATGAIYSF

-211 GGDVAQLIKNIKA
+211 GGDVAQLIKNIKS

-263 DAKSIREMISGS
+263 DARSIREMISGS

-309 VTNLYSKAMVSSP
+309 VANLYSKAMVSSP

-335 APAAMLAKTD
+335 APSALLAKTD
-345 FSTTLAM
+345 FSTTLGM
-352 SGILAKNGLKGSKA
+352 SGILARNGLKGSKA
-366 GTGLRAIFT
+366 GTGLRGIFT
-375 KLSTAETNK
+375 NLAAPTKAANT
-384 SAKVSLDTLG
+384 SLQVLG
-394 IKTKDL
+394 IRTKDL
-400 KGNLKPVTVLFAE
+400 KGNLRPITELFAD
-413 LNKSLKNL
+413 LNKSLRKL
-421 PTTAKT
+421 PTAAKT

-433 FGQIAMG
+433 FGKNAMG

-445 IEKSGD
+445 IEKSGE

-472 VIAKQKQDSFQGDLA
+472 IIAKQKQDSFQGDLA

-507 LRNNAQ
+507 LRSNAQ
-513 GLTDLALKTAQW
+513 GLTDLSLKTAEW
-525 INENEKTVQQ
+525 INQNEKSVQQ

-548 ASAALQ
+548 SSAALQ
-554 AAWGLL
+554 VAFGLCSY
-560 AFTAGGVQLV
+560 AAGGIKLV
-570 WAGLAGVAH
+570 LAGVGTVASGLVTVCE
-579 GIYISL
+579 GIAAALGLSAAAG
-585 MGARDMM
+585 GALAFAVVAIPGA
-592 TILLATS
+592 ILLAIKYQNELLELQDKMIGKLDYLKIADYLTEGDPKNKLRKGTDSKREFLKLSPEEQEKALNLRTIDFLNAKYGRPQGTVPMINGKPMPDYREDNWYFQQIRQKILRQILRSERPEEKKARNKSEYEYMGTPEYAYQQRLKEWDKHRAEIEKQFGVSYGTAQLREQIAAAKLQRSTFDNALGSTQQKGQQAQVAS
-599 AGPAIGIGVAF
+599 APAAVPGIGV
-610 ASIPLSIYLAYKYS
+610 
-624 DQLLAVFDTI
+624 Q
-634 GEYADAIGEKIKSW
+634 
-648 LPEWA
+648 
-653 QDVINGASAERQ
+653 
-665 KKQNLAFGTIF
+665 
-676 EDQNASK
+676 
-683 YSLQNVSAEERKAVL
+683 
-698 HRETL
+698 
-703 NALAAQKGI
+703 
-712 QLPVIIGKGRMLHTA
+712 
-727 ALEKRLIKNGIV
+727 
-739 PNSGNWEYQKIY
+739 
-751 AAVKN
+751 
-756 RYEKANAGYRN
+756 
-767 ASEYNAMVSDPTF
+767 
-780 KPLARKEAYR
+780 
-790 NHLAEVAK
+790 
-798 EKGNV
+798 
-803 ARSWL
+803 
-808 EPLIKEQEAL
+808 
-818 RNIPGTANQ
+818 
-827 SQNAAAALQALS
+827 
-839 NVGANAGVFAGGGGS
+839 AGGATTE
-854 VNGNGQA
+854 GQQA
-861 TSAPPTVPVP
+861 QVASTPTAP
-871 AAPTITPEM
+871 AAPAAPAITPEM
-880 LQTLAAQAKPANNTV
+880 LQILAAQAKPANNTV
-895 TVGGTSVNVSVH
+895 TVGGTQVSVSVH

-938 VKGALNSMGTGKK
+938 VKGALNSMGTSKK

>member
-7 LKITGDASGAVRALQ
+7 LRITGDASGAVRALQ

-68 IAAFERSHKFLTAQ
+68 LAAFERSHKFLTAQ
-82 TQELYRQKYLN
+82 TQELYRQKYLY
-93 QQIAKSDT
+93 QQIAKSDS
-101 ATWRQK
+101 ANWRQK
-107 LAAQRQLLQL
+107 LSAQRQLLRL
-117 ENRIGRAQQNNKRW
+117 ETRIARAQQNNKRW
-131 RSQYLN
+131 RTQYLN
-137 ARRSWNNGQYY
+137 AKSSWNNGQYY

-154 PEQYTKSAP
+154 PEQYAKSAP
-163 VPFGKYMKQLGTS
+163 VPFGKYMKQLGAS

-190 AMGTATMATGAIYSF
+190 AMGTAAMATGAIYSF

-211 GGDVAQLIKNIKA
+211 GGDVAQLIKNIKS

-335 APAAMLAKTD
+335 APSALLAKTD
-345 FSTTLAM
+345 FSTTLGM
-352 SGILAKNGLKGSKA
+352 SGILARNGLKGSKA
-366 GTGLRAIFT
+366 GTGLRGIFT
-375 KLSTAETNK
+375 NLAAPTKAANE
-384 SAKVSLDTLG
+384 SLQVLG
-394 IKTKDL
+394 VRTKDL
-400 KGNLKPVTVLFAE
+400 KGNLRPITALFAD
-413 LNKSLKNL
+413 LNKTLRKL
-421 PTTAKT
+421 PTAAKT

-433 FGQIAMG
+433 FGKNAMG

-451 NNELVKYIQELREG
+451 DNELVKYIQELREG

-472 VIAKQKQDSFQGDLA
+472 LIAKQKQDSFQGDLA

-513 GLTDLALKTAQW
+513 YLTDLALKTAQW

-554 AAWGLL
+554 ATWGLL
-560 AFTAGGVQLV
+560 SLASGGIQLV
-570 WAGLAGVAH
+570 WAGLAGIAH

-585 MGARDMM
+585 MGAADMM
-592 TILLATS
+592 TLLLATS
-599 AGPAIGIGVAF
+599 VGPVIGIGLAF
-610 ASIPLSIYLAYKYS
+610 ASIPVSIYLAYKYS

-634 GEYADAIGEKIKSW
+634 GEYADAIGEKIKNW
-648 LPEWA
+648 LPPWA
-653 QDVINGASAERQ
+653 QDIINGRNDAAR
-665 KKQNLAFGTIF
+665 KGDNLYLGRIG
-676 EDQNASK
+676 EDQRATK

-703 NALAAQKGI
+703 NMLAAQNGI
-712 QLPVIIGKGRMLHTA
+712 SIGYVGDRSRLSVAQLEDLLV
-727 ALEKRLIKNGIV
+727 ENGIV
-739 PNSGNWEYQKIY
+739 PNSGNWQYQKIY

-767 ASEYNAMVSDPTF
+767 ASEYNAIVDNPNF
-780 KPLARKEAYR
+780 KTVARKEAYFK
-790 NHLAEVAK
+790 HLEEVSK
-798 EKGNV
+798 EHGNV

-808 EPLIKEQEAL
+808 APLIQAQEAL
-818 RNIPGTANQ
+818 RGTQGTA
-827 SQNAAAALQALS
+827 SQQPQTAADPLQILS
-839 NVGANAGVFAGGGGS
+839 NIGTNVGTSGGGGGAVS
-854 VNGNGQA
+854 GNNQA
-861 TSAPPTVPVP
+861 ATAP
-871 AAPTITPEM
+871 AAPAAPAITPEM

-895 TVGGTSVNVSVH
+895 TVGGTQVSVSVH

>member
-7 LKITGDASGAVRALQ
+7 LRITGDASGAVRALQ

-68 IAAFERSHKFLTAQ
+68 LAAFERSHKFLIAQ

-101 ATWRQK
+101 ANWRQK
-107 LAAQRQLLQL
+107 LAARRQLLQL
-117 ENRIGRAQQNNKRW
+117 ENKIAQAQQNNKKW
-131 RSQYLN
+131 ANQYIAAN
-137 ARRSWNNGQYY
+137 KSWNNGKFYT
-148 AGPITS
+148 GPIST
-154 PEQYTKSAP
+154 PEQYVKAAP
-163 VPFGKYMKQLGTS
+163 IPASVYAKQLGRS

-190 AMGTATMATGAIYSF
+190 AMGTAAMATGAIYSF

-211 GGDVAQLIKNIKA
+211 GGDVAQLIKNIKS
-224 VTGNDV
+224 VTGKDV

-335 APAAMLAKTD
+335 APSALLAKTD
-345 FSTTLAM
+345 FSTTLGM
-352 SGILAKNGLKGSKA
+352 SGILARNGLKGSKA
-366 GTGLRAIFT
+366 GTGLRGIFT
-375 KLSTAETNK
+375 NLAAPTKAANT
-384 SAKVSLDTLG
+384 SLQVLG
-394 IKTKDL
+394 IRTKDL
-400 KGNLKPVTVLFAE
+400 KGNLRPITELFAD
-413 LNKSLKNL
+413 LNKSLRKL
-421 PTTAKT
+421 PTAAKT

-433 FGQIAMG
+433 FGKNAMG

-445 IEKSGD
+445 IEKSGE

-472 VIAKQKQDSFQGDLA
+472 IIAKQKQDSFQGDLA

-507 LRNNAQ
+507 LRSNAQ
-513 GLTDLALKTAQW
+513 GLTDLSLKTAEW
-525 INENEKTVQQ
+525 INQNEKSVQQ

-548 ASAALQ
+548 SSAALQ
-554 AAWGLL
+554 VAFGLCSY
-560 AFTAGGVQLV
+560 AAGGIKLV
-570 WAGLAGVAH
+570 LAGVGTVASGLVTVCE
-579 GIYISL
+579 GIAAALGLSAAAG
-585 MGARDMM
+585 GALAFAVVAIPGA
-592 TILLATS
+592 ILLAIKYQNELLELQDKMIGKLDYLKIADYLTEGDPKNKLRKGTDSKREFLKLSPEEQEKALNLRTIDFLNAKYGRPQGTVPMINGKPMPDYREDNWYFQQIRQKILRQILRSERPEEKKARNKSEYEYMGTPEYAYQQRLKEWDKHRAEIEKQFGVSYGTAQLREQIAAAKQQRGIFDDVLEKLGLGGAQQKGQQAQVAS
-599 AGPAIGIGVAF
+599 APAAVPGIG
-610 ASIPLSIYLAYKYS
+610 
-624 DQLLAVFDTI
+624 
-634 GEYADAIGEKIKSW
+634 
-648 LPEWA
+648 A
-653 QDVINGASAERQ
+653 QAGGTATEGQQAQVASA
-665 KKQNLAFGTIF
+665 
-676 EDQNASK
+676 
-683 YSLQNVSAEERKAVL
+683 
-698 HRETL
+698 
-703 NALAAQKGI
+703 
-712 QLPVIIGKGRMLHTA
+712 
-727 ALEKRLIKNGIV
+727 
-739 PNSGNWEYQKIY
+739 
-751 AAVKN
+751 
-756 RYEKANAGYRN
+756 
-767 ASEYNAMVSDPTF
+767 
-780 KPLARKEAYR
+780 
-790 NHLAEVAK
+790 
-798 EKGNV
+798 
-803 ARSWL
+803 
-808 EPLIKEQEAL
+808 
-818 RNIPGTANQ
+818 
-827 SQNAAAALQALS
+827 
-839 NVGANAGVFAGGGGS
+839 
-854 VNGNGQA
+854 
-861 TSAPPTVPVP
+861 P
-871 AAPTITPEM
+871 AAPEPPAITPEM
-880 LQTLAAQAKPANNTV
+880 LQILAAQAKPANNTV
-895 TVGGTSVNVSVH
+895 TVGGTQVSVSVH

>member
-7 LKITGDASGAVRALQ
+7 LRITGDASGAVRALQ

-68 IAAFERSHKFLTAQ
+68 LAAFERSHKFLIAQ

-101 ATWRQK
+101 ANWRQK
-107 LAAQRQLLQL
+107 LAARRQLLQL
-117 ENRIGRAQQNNKRW
+117 ETKIAQAQQNNKKW
-131 RSQYLN
+131 ANQYIAAN
-137 ARRSWNNGQYY
+137 KSWNNGKFYTGQ
-148 AGPITS
+148 IST
-154 PEQYTKSAP
+154 PEQYAKAAP
-163 VPFGKYMKQLGTS
+163 IPASVYAKQLGRS

-190 AMGTATMATGAIYSF
+190 AMGTAAMATGAIYSF

-211 GGDVAQLIKNIKA
+211 GGNVAQLIKNIKS

-335 APAAMLAKTD
+335 APSALLAKTD
-345 FSTTLAM
+345 FSTTLGM
-352 SGILAKNGLKGSKA
+352 SGILARNGLKGSKA
-366 GTGLRAIFT
+366 GTGLRGIFT
-375 KLSTAETNK
+375 NLAAPTKAANT
-384 SAKVSLDTLG
+384 SLQVLG
-394 IKTKDL
+394 VRTKDL
-400 KGNLKPVTVLFAE
+400 KGNLRPITELFAD
-413 LNKSLKNL
+413 LNKSLRKL
-421 PTTAKT
+421 PTAAKT

-433 FGQIAMG
+433 FGKNAMG

-445 IEKSGD
+445 IEKSGE

-507 LRNNAQ
+507 LRSNAQ
-513 GLTDLALKTAQW
+513 GLTDLSLKTAEW
-525 INENEKTVQQ
+525 INQNEKSVQQ

-548 ASAALQ
+548 SSAALQ
-554 AAWGLL
+554 VAFGLCSY
-560 AFTAGGVQLV
+560 AAGGIKLV
-570 WAGLAGVAH
+570 LAGVGTVASGLVTVCE
-579 GIYISL
+579 GIAAALGLSAAAG
-585 MGARDMM
+585 GALAFAVVAIPGA
-592 TILLATS
+592 ILLAIKYQNELLELQDKMIGKLDYLKIADYLTEGDPKNKLRKGTDSKREFLKLSPEEQEKALNLRTIDFLNAKYGRPQGTVPMINGKPMPDYREDNWYFQQIRQKILRQILRSERPEEKKARNKSEYEYMGTPEYAYQQRLKEWDKHRAEIEKQFGVSYGTAQLREQIAAAKLQRSTFDNALGSTQQKGQQAQVAS
-599 AGPAIGIGVAF
+599 APAAVPGIGVQAGG
-610 ASIPLSIYLAYKYS
+610 ATTEG
-624 DQLLAVFDTI
+624 QQ
-634 GEYADAIGEKIKSW
+634 
-648 LPEWA
+648 A
-653 QDVINGASAERQ
+653 QVASA
-665 KKQNLAFGTIF
+665 
-676 EDQNASK
+676 
-683 YSLQNVSAEERKAVL
+683 
-698 HRETL
+698 
-703 NALAAQKGI
+703 
-712 QLPVIIGKGRMLHTA
+712 PTA
-727 ALEKRLIKNGIV
+727 PA
-739 PNSGNWEYQKIY
+739 
-751 AAVKN
+751 
-756 RYEKANAGYRN
+756 
-767 ASEYNAMVSDPTF
+767 
-780 KPLARKEAYR
+780 
-790 NHLAEVAK
+790 
-798 EKGNV
+798 
-803 ARSWL
+803 
-808 EPLIKEQEAL
+808 
-818 RNIPGTANQ
+818 
-827 SQNAAAALQALS
+827 
-839 NVGANAGVFAGGGGS
+839 
-854 VNGNGQA
+854 
-861 TSAPPTVPVP
+861 VP
-871 AAPTITPEM
+871 AITPEI

-895 TVGGTSVNVSVH
+895 TVGGTQVSVSVH

>member
-7 LKITGDASGAVRALQ
+7 LKITGDASGAIRALQ

-68 IAAFERSHKFLTAQ
+68 LAAFERSHKFLIAQ

-101 ATWRQK
+101 ANWRQK
-107 LAAQRQLLQL
+107 LAARRQLLQL
-117 ENRIGRAQQNNKRW
+117 ENKIAQAQQNNKKW
-131 RSQYLN
+131 ANQYIAAN
-137 ARRSWNNGQYY
+137 KSWNNGKFYTGQ
-148 AGPITS
+148 IST
-154 PEQYTKSAP
+154 PEQYAKAAP
-163 VPFGKYMKQLGTS
+163 IPASVYAKQLGRS

-190 AMGTATMATGAIYSF
+190 AMGTAAMATGAIYSF

-263 DAKSIREMISGS
+263 DARSIREMLSGS

-335 APAAMLAKTD
+335 APSALLAKTD
-345 FSTTLAM
+345 FSTTLGM
-352 SGILAKNGLKGSKA
+352 SGILARNGLKGSKA
-366 GTGLRAIFT
+366 GTGLRGIFT
-375 KLSTAETNK
+375 NLAAPTKAANT
-384 SAKVSLDTLG
+384 SLQVLG
-394 IKTKDL
+394 IRTKDL
-400 KGNLKPVTVLFAE
+400 KGNLRPITELFAD
-413 LNKSLKNL
+413 LNKSLRKL
-421 PTTAKT
+421 PTAAKT

-433 FGQIAMG
+433 FGKNAMG

-445 IEKSGD
+445 IEKSGE

-472 VIAKQKQDSFQGDLA
+472 IIAKQKQDSFQGDLA

-513 GLTDLALKTAQW
+513 GLTDLSLKTAEW
-525 INENEKTVQQ
+525 INQNEKTVQQ

-548 ASAALQ
+548 SSAALQ
-554 AAWGLL
+554 VAFGLCSY
-560 AFTAGGVQLV
+560 AAGGIKLV
-570 WAGLAGVAH
+570 LAGVGTVASGLVTVCE
-579 GIYISL
+579 GIAAALGLSAAAG
-585 MGARDMM
+585 GALAFAVVAIPGA
-592 TILLATS
+592 ILLAIKYQNELLELQDKMIGKLDYLKIADFLTEGDPKNKLRKGTDNKREFLKLSPEEQEKALNLRTIDFFNAKYGRPQGSVPMINGKPMPDYREDNWYFQQIRQKILRQILRSERPEEKKARNKSEYEYMGTPEYAYQQRLKEWDKHRAEIEKQFGVSYGTAQLREKIAAAKQQRSIFDDVLEKLGLGGAQQKGQQAQVAS
-599 AGPAIGIGVAF
+599 APAAVPGIGAQAGGTATEGQQAQVA
-610 ASIPLSIYLAYKYS
+610 S
-624 DQLLAVFDTI
+624 
-634 GEYADAIGEKIKSW
+634 
-648 LPEWA
+648 
-653 QDVINGASAERQ
+653 
-665 KKQNLAFGTIF
+665 
-676 EDQNASK
+676 
-683 YSLQNVSAEERKAVL
+683 VSAA
-698 HRETL
+698 
-703 NALAAQKGI
+703 
-712 QLPVIIGKGRMLHTA
+712 
-727 ALEKRLIKNGIV
+727 
-739 PNSGNWEYQKIY
+739 
-751 AAVKN
+751 
-756 RYEKANAGYRN
+756 
-767 ASEYNAMVSDPTF
+767 
-780 KPLARKEAYR
+780 
-790 NHLAEVAK
+790 
-798 EKGNV
+798 
-803 ARSWL
+803 
-808 EPLIKEQEAL
+808 
-818 RNIPGTANQ
+818 
-827 SQNAAAALQALS
+827 
-839 NVGANAGVFAGGGGS
+839 
-854 VNGNGQA
+854 
-861 TSAPPTVPVP
+861 P
-871 AAPTITPEM
+871 AAPAITPEM
-880 LQTLAAQAKPANNTV
+880 LQILAAQAKPANNTV
-895 TVGGTSVNVSVH
+895 TVGGTQVSVSVH

>member
-7 LKITGDASGAVRALQ
+7 LRITGDASGAVRALQ

-68 IAAFERSHKFLTAQ
+68 LAAFERSHKFLIAQ

-101 ATWRQK
+101 ANWRQK
-107 LAAQRQLLQL
+107 LAARRQLLQL
-117 ENRIGRAQQNNKRW
+117 ETKIAQAQQNNKKW
-131 RSQYLN
+131 ANQYIAAN
-137 ARRSWNNGQYY
+137 KSWNNGKFYTGQ
-148 AGPITS
+148 IST
-154 PEQYTKSAP
+154 PEQYAKAAP
-163 VPFGKYMKQLGTS
+163 IPASVYAKQLGRS

-190 AMGTATMATGAIYSF
+190 AMGTAAMATGAIYSF

-211 GGDVAQLIKNIKA
+211 GGNVAQLIKNIKS

-290 DITAQT
+290 DVAAQT

-335 APAAMLAKTD
+335 APSALLAKTD
-345 FSTTLAM
+345 FSTTLGM
-352 SGILAKNGLKGSKA
+352 SGILARNGLKGSKA
-366 GTGLRAIFT
+366 GTGLRGIFT
-375 KLSTAETNK
+375 NLAAPTKAANT
-384 SAKVSLDTLG
+384 SLQVLG
-394 IKTKDL
+394 VRTKDL
-400 KGNLKPVTVLFAE
+400 KGNLRPITELFAD
-413 LNKSLKNL
+413 LNKSLRKL
-421 PTTAKT
+421 PTAAKT

-433 FGQIAMG
+433 FGKNAMG

-445 IEKSGD
+445 IEKSGE

-507 LRNNAQ
+507 LRSNAQ
-513 GLTDLALKTAQW
+513 GLTDLSLKTAEW
-525 INENEKTVQQ
+525 INQNEKSVQQ

-548 ASAALQ
+548 SSAALQ
-554 AAWGLL
+554 VAFGLCSYAAGGIKLVLASVGTVASGLVTVCEGIAAALGLSAAAGGAL
-560 AFTAGGVQLV
+560 AFAV
-570 WAGLAGVAH
+570 VA
-579 GIYISL
+579 IP
-585 MGARDMM
+585 GA
-592 TILLATS
+592 ILLAIKYQNELLELQDKMIGKLDYLKIADYLTEGDPKNKLRKGTDSKREFLKLSPEEQEKALNLRTIDFLNAKYGRPQGTVPMINGKPMPDYREDNWYFQQIRQKILRQILRSERPEEKKARNKSEYEYMGTPEYAYQQRLKEWDKHRAEIEKQFGVSYGTAQLREQIAAAKLQRSTFDNALGSTQQKGQQAQVAS
-599 AGPAIGIGVAF
+599 APAAVPGIGVQAGG
-610 ASIPLSIYLAYKYS
+610 ATTEG
-624 DQLLAVFDTI
+624 QQ
-634 GEYADAIGEKIKSW
+634 
-648 LPEWA
+648 A
-653 QDVINGASAERQ
+653 QVASA
-665 KKQNLAFGTIF
+665 
-676 EDQNASK
+676 
-683 YSLQNVSAEERKAVL
+683 
-698 HRETL
+698 
-703 NALAAQKGI
+703 
-712 QLPVIIGKGRMLHTA
+712 PTA
-727 ALEKRLIKNGIV
+727 PA
-739 PNSGNWEYQKIY
+739 
-751 AAVKN
+751 
-756 RYEKANAGYRN
+756 
-767 ASEYNAMVSDPTF
+767 
-780 KPLARKEAYR
+780 
-790 NHLAEVAK
+790 
-798 EKGNV
+798 
-803 ARSWL
+803 
-808 EPLIKEQEAL
+808 
-818 RNIPGTANQ
+818 
-827 SQNAAAALQALS
+827 
-839 NVGANAGVFAGGGGS
+839 
-854 VNGNGQA
+854 
-861 TSAPPTVPVP
+861 VP
-871 AAPTITPEM
+871 AITPEI

-895 TVGGTSVNVSVH
+895 TVGGTQVSVSVH

>member
-68 IAAFERSHKFLTAQ
+68 LAAFERSHKFLIAQ

-101 ATWRQK
+101 ANWRQK
-107 LAAQRQLLQL
+107 LAARRQLLQL
-117 ENRIGRAQQNNKRW
+117 ENKIAQAQQNNKKW
-131 RSQYLN
+131 ANQYIS
-137 ARRSWNNGQYY
+137 AKKSWDNGKFYTGQ
-148 AGPITS
+148 IST
-154 PEQYTKSAP
+154 PEQYAKASP
-163 VPFGKYMKQLGTS
+163 VPASVFAKQLGRS

-190 AMGTATMATGAIYSF
+190 AMGTAAMATGAIYSF

-211 GGDVAQLIKNIKA
+211 GGDVAQLIKNIKS

-230 SDLATEVKRL
+230 SDLAIEVKRL

-335 APAAMLAKTD
+335 APSALLAKTD
-345 FSTTLAM
+345 FSTTLGM
-352 SGILAKNGLKGSKA
+352 SGILARNGLKGSKA
-366 GTGLRAIFT
+366 GTGLRGIFT
-375 KLSTAETNK
+375 NLAAPTKAANE
-384 SAKVSLDTLG
+384 SLQVLG
-394 IKTKDL
+394 VRTKDL
-400 KGNLKPVTVLFAE
+400 KGNLRPITALFAD
-413 LNKSLKNL
+413 LNKSLRKL
-421 PTTAKT
+421 PTAAKT

-433 FGQIAMG
+433 FGKNAMG

-445 IEKSGD
+445 IERSGD

-472 VIAKQKQDSFQGDLA
+472 LIAKQKQDSFQGDLY

-507 LRNNAQ
+507 LRSNAQ
-513 GLTDLALKTAQW
+513 GLTDLSLKTAEW
-525 INENEKTVQQ
+525 INQNEKSVQQ

-548 ASAALQ
+548 SSAALQ
-554 AAWGLL
+554 VAFGLCSY
-560 AFTAGGVQLV
+560 AAGGIKLV
-570 WAGLAGVAH
+570 LAGVGTVASGLVTVCE
-579 GIYISL
+579 GIAAALGLSAAAG
-585 MGARDMM
+585 GALAFAVVAIPGA
-592 TILLATS
+592 ILLAIKYQKELLELQDKMIGKLDYLKIADYLTEGDPKNKLRKGTDNRREFLKLSPEEQEKALNLRTIDFLNAKYGRPQGTVPMINGKPMPDYREDNWYFQQIRQQILRQTLRSEGKKARNRSEYEYWETPEYAYRQRLKAWDEHRAEIEKKFGVSYGTAQLREKIAAAKLQRGTFDNTLGGAQQKGQQAQVAS
-599 AGPAIGIGVAF
+599 APAAIPGIG
-610 ASIPLSIYLAYKYS
+610 
-624 DQLLAVFDTI
+624 
-634 GEYADAIGEKIKSW
+634 
-648 LPEWA
+648 A
-653 QDVINGASAERQ
+653 QAGGAATEGQQAQVASAP
-665 KKQNLAFGTIF
+665 A
-676 EDQNASK
+676 
-683 YSLQNVSAEERKAVL
+683 
-698 HRETL
+698 
-703 NALAAQKGI
+703 ALAA
-712 QLPVIIGKGRMLHTA
+712 
-727 ALEKRLIKNGIV
+727 
-739 PNSGNWEYQKIY
+739 
-751 AAVKN
+751 
-756 RYEKANAGYRN
+756 
-767 ASEYNAMVSDPTF
+767 
-780 KPLARKEAYR
+780 
-790 NHLAEVAK
+790 
-798 EKGNV
+798 
-803 ARSWL
+803 
-808 EPLIKEQEAL
+808 
-818 RNIPGTANQ
+818 
-827 SQNAAAALQALS
+827 
-839 NVGANAGVFAGGGGS
+839 
-854 VNGNGQA
+854 
-861 TSAPPTVPVP
+861 P
-871 AAPTITPEM
+871 AITPEM

>member
-7 LKITGDASGAVRALQ
+7 LRITGDASGAVRALQ

-68 IAAFERSHKFLTAQ
+68 LAAFERSHKFLIAQ

-101 ATWRQK
+101 ANWRQK
-107 LAAQRQLLQL
+107 LAARRQLLQL
-117 ENRIGRAQQNNKRW
+117 ENKIAQAQQNNKKW
-131 RSQYLN
+131 ANQYIAAN
-137 ARRSWNNGQYY
+137 KSWNNGKFYTGQ
-148 AGPITS
+148 IST
-154 PEQYTKSAP
+154 PEQYAKAAP
-163 VPFGKYMKQLGTS
+163 IPASVYAKQLGRS

-190 AMGTATMATGAIYSF
+190 AMGTAAMATGAIYSF

-263 DAKSIREMISGS
+263 DARSIREMISGS

-309 VTNLYSKAMVSSP
+309 VANLYSKAMVSSP

-335 APAAMLAKTD
+335 APSALLAKTD
-345 FSTTLAM
+345 FSTTLGM
-352 SGILAKNGLKGSKA
+352 SGILARNGLKGSKA
-366 GTGLRAIFT
+366 GTGLRGIFT
-375 KLSTAETNK
+375 NLAAPTKAANT
-384 SAKVSLDTLG
+384 SLQVLG
-394 IKTKDL
+394 IRTKDL
-400 KGNLKPVTVLFAE
+400 KGNLRPITELFAD
-413 LNKSLKNL
+413 LNKSLRKL
-421 PTTAKT
+421 PTAAKT

-433 FGQIAMG
+433 FGKNAMG

-445 IEKSGD
+445 IEKSGE

-472 VIAKQKQDSFQGDLA
+472 IIAKQKQDSFQGDLA

-507 LRNNAQ
+507 LRSNAQ
-513 GLTDLALKTAQW
+513 GLTDLSLKTAEW
-525 INENEKTVQQ
+525 INQNEKSVQQ

-548 ASAALQ
+548 SSAALQ
-554 AAWGLL
+554 VAFGLCSY
-560 AFTAGGVQLV
+560 AAGGIKLV
-570 WAGLAGVAH
+570 LAGVGTVTSGLVTVCE
-579 GIYISL
+579 GIAAALGLSAAAG
-585 MGARDMM
+585 GALAFAVVAIPGA
-592 TILLATS
+592 ILLAIKYQNELLELQDKMIGKLDYLKIADYLTEGDPKNKLRKGTDSKREFLKLSPEEQEKALNLRTIDFLNAKYGRPQGTVPMINGKPMPDYREDNWYFQQIRQKILRQILRSERPEEKKARNKSEYEYMGTPEYAYQQRLKEWDKHRAEIEKQFGVSYGTAQLREQIAAAKLQRSTFDNALGGAQQKGQQAQVAS
-599 AGPAIGIGVAF
+599 APAAVPGIG
-610 ASIPLSIYLAYKYS
+610 
-624 DQLLAVFDTI
+624 
-634 GEYADAIGEKIKSW
+634 
-648 LPEWA
+648 A
-653 QDVINGASAERQ
+653 QAGGTATEGQQAQVASA
-665 KKQNLAFGTIF
+665 
-676 EDQNASK
+676 
-683 YSLQNVSAEERKAVL
+683 
-698 HRETL
+698 
-703 NALAAQKGI
+703 
-712 QLPVIIGKGRMLHTA
+712 PTA
-727 ALEKRLIKNGIV
+727 
-739 PNSGNWEYQKIY
+739 
-751 AAVKN
+751 
-756 RYEKANAGYRN
+756 
-767 ASEYNAMVSDPTF
+767 
-780 KPLARKEAYR
+780 
-790 NHLAEVAK
+790 
-798 EKGNV
+798 
-803 ARSWL
+803 
-808 EPLIKEQEAL
+808 
-818 RNIPGTANQ
+818 
-827 SQNAAAALQALS
+827 
-839 NVGANAGVFAGGGGS
+839 
-854 VNGNGQA
+854 
-861 TSAPPTVPVP
+861 P
-871 AAPTITPEM
+871 AAPAAPAITPEM
-880 LQTLAAQAKPANNTV
+880 LQTLAAQAKPANSTV
-895 TVGGTSVNVSVH
+895 TVGGTQVSVSVH

>member
-7 LKITGDASGAVRALQ
+7 LRITGDASGAVRALQ

-68 IAAFERSHKFLTAQ
+68 LAAFERSHKFLIAQ

-101 ATWRQK
+101 ANWRQK
-107 LAAQRQLLQL
+107 LAARRQLLQL
-117 ENRIGRAQQNNKRW
+117 ETKIAQAQQNNKKW
-131 RSQYLN
+131 ANQYIAAN
-137 ARRSWNNGQYY
+137 KSWNNGKFYTGQ
-148 AGPITS
+148 IST
-154 PEQYTKSAP
+154 PEQYAKAAP
-163 VPFGKYMKQLGTS
+163 IPASVYAKQLGRS

-190 AMGTATMATGAIYSF
+190 AMGTAAMATGAIYSF

-211 GGDVAQLIKNIKA
+211 GGDVAQLIKNIKS

-335 APAAMLAKTD
+335 APSALLAKTD
-345 FSTTLAM
+345 FSTTLGM
-352 SGILAKNGLKGSKA
+352 SGILARNGLKGSKA
-366 GTGLRAIFT
+366 GTGLRGIFT
-375 KLSTAETNK
+375 NLAAPTKAANT
-384 SAKVSLDTLG
+384 SLQVLG
-394 IKTKDL
+394 IRTKDL
-400 KGNLKPVTVLFAE
+400 KGNLRPITELFAD
-413 LNKSLKNL
+413 LNKSLRKL
-421 PTTAKT
+421 PTAAKT

-433 FGQIAMG
+433 FGKNAMG

-445 IEKSGD
+445 IEKSGE

-472 VIAKQKQDSFQGDLA
+472 IIAKQKQDSFQGDLA

-507 LRNNAQ
+507 LRSNAQ
-513 GLTDLALKTAQW
+513 GLTDLSLKTAEW
-525 INENEKTVQQ
+525 INQNEKSVQQ

-548 ASAALQ
+548 SSAALQ
-554 AAWGLL
+554 VAFGLCSY
-560 AFTAGGVQLV
+560 AAGGIKLV
-570 WAGLAGVAH
+570 LAGVGTVASGLVTVCE
-579 GIYISL
+579 GIAAALGLSAAAG
-585 MGARDMM
+585 GALAFAVVAIPGA
-592 TILLATS
+592 ILLAIKYQNELLELQDKMIGKLDYLKIADYLTEGDPKNKLRKGTDSKREFLKLSPEEQEKALNLRTIDFLNAKYGRPQGTVPMINGKPMPDYREDNWYFQQIRQKILRQILRSERPEEKKARNKSEYEYMGSPEYAYQQRLKEWDKHRAEIEKQFGVSYGTAQLREQIAAAKLQRGIFDNVLEKLGSGGAQQKGQQAQVAS
-599 AGPAIGIGVAF
+599 APAAVPGIG
-610 ASIPLSIYLAYKYS
+610 
-624 DQLLAVFDTI
+624 
-634 GEYADAIGEKIKSW
+634 
-648 LPEWA
+648 A
-653 QDVINGASAERQ
+653 QAGGTATEGQQAQVASA
-665 KKQNLAFGTIF
+665 
-676 EDQNASK
+676 
-683 YSLQNVSAEERKAVL
+683 
-698 HRETL
+698 
-703 NALAAQKGI
+703 
-712 QLPVIIGKGRMLHTA
+712 
-727 ALEKRLIKNGIV
+727 
-739 PNSGNWEYQKIY
+739 
-751 AAVKN
+751 
-756 RYEKANAGYRN
+756 
-767 ASEYNAMVSDPTF
+767 
-780 KPLARKEAYR
+780 
-790 NHLAEVAK
+790 
-798 EKGNV
+798 
-803 ARSWL
+803 
-808 EPLIKEQEAL
+808 
-818 RNIPGTANQ
+818 
-827 SQNAAAALQALS
+827 
-839 NVGANAGVFAGGGGS
+839 
-854 VNGNGQA
+854 
-861 TSAPPTVPVP
+861 P
-871 AAPTITPEM
+871 AAPAAPAITPEM
-880 LQTLAAQAKPANNTV
+880 LQILAAQAKPANNTV
-895 TVGGTSVNVSVH
+895 TVGGTQVSVSVH

>member
-1 MAKDVV
+1 MKGEKLAKDVV

-36 KMQKNFQQYLL
+36 KMQKNFQQYLS

-68 IAAFERSHKFLTAQ
+68 LAAFERSHKFLTAQ

-93 QQIAKSDT
+93 EQIAKSDS
-101 ATWRQK
+101 ANWRQK
-107 LAAQRQLLQL
+107 LNARRQLLQL
-117 ENRIGRAQQNNKRW
+117 ETKIAQAQNNNKRW
-131 RSQYLN
+131 ATQYQN
-137 ARRSWNNGQYY
+137 ARKSWNNGQVY

-154 PEQYTKSAP
+154 PNQYSKGPTPFKQY
-163 VPFGKYMKQLGTS
+163 FGKLTS
-176 AMGHFSTGQNALFG
+176 GAMGHFSTGQNALFG
-190 AMGTATMATGAIYSF
+190 AMGTAALASGAIYSL
-205 MRFVEP
+205 MHFVQP
-211 GGDVAQLIKNIKA
+211 GGDVAQLIKNIKS
-224 VTGNDV
+224 VTSNDV
-230 SDLATEVKRL
+230 SDLAEEVKKL

-263 DAKSIREMISGS
+263 NAKQIKEMISGS

-309 VTNLYSKAMVSSP
+309 VTNLYSKAMISSP

-335 APAAMLAKTD
+335 APSAMLAKTD

-366 GTGLRAIFT
+366 GTGLRGIFT
-375 KLSTAETNK
+375 NLAAPTKTANT
-384 SAKVSLDTLG
+384 SLQVLG
-394 IKTKDL
+394 VRTKDL
-400 KGNLKPVTVLFAE
+400 KGNLRPITELLAD
-413 LNKSLKNL
+413 LNKSLRKL
-421 PTTAKT
+421 PTAAKT

-433 FGQIAMG
+433 FGKYAMG

-451 NNELVKYIQELREG
+451 DNELVKYIQELREG

-492 WEGVRIAVFDAVEEK
+492 WEGVRIAVFDAIEEK
-507 LRNNAQ
+507 LRSNAQ
-513 GLTDLALKTAQW
+513 GLTDLSLKTAQW

-554 AAWGLL
+554 ASWGLL
-560 AFTAGGVQLV
+560 SLAAGGVQLV
-570 WAGLAGVAH
+570 WAGLSGIAH

-585 MGARDMM
+585 MGAKDMM

-599 AGPAIGIGVAF
+599 AGPAIGLGIAF
-610 ASIPLSIYLAYKYS
+610 AAIPLSIYLAYKYS

-648 LPEWA
+648 LPDWA
-653 QDVINGASAERQ
+653 QETINGRNDYA
-665 KKQNLAFGTIF
+665 KKGDNLLYGTI
-676 EDQNASK
+676 EDQRATG
-683 YSLQNVSAEERKAVL
+683 YSLQNVSAEERQAVL

-712 QLPVIIGKGRMLHTA
+712 SSETGYGGRSKLTLA
-727 ALEKRLIKNGIV
+727 ELEERLIANGIV
-739 PNSGNWEYQKIY
+739 PNSGNWEYQRVY

-767 ASEYNAMVSDPTF
+767 ASEYNAISDDPEF
-780 KPLARKEAYR
+780 KTLARKEAYR
-790 NHLAEVAK
+790 KHLAEVS
-798 EKGNV
+798 EEHGNV

-808 EPLIKEQEAL
+808 EPLIQQQEILRKATGQENSQTTAL
-818 RNIPGTANQ
+818 QVLSNLGAGVNANAEGAGVSSGSAIPG
-827 SQNAAAALQALS
+827 
-839 NVGANAGVFAGGGGS
+839 GGI
-854 VNGNGQA
+854 QA
-861 TSAPPTVPVP
+861 TAAPSAP
-871 AAPTITPEM
+871 AITPEM

-922 AAKPQIDA
+922 AARPQIDA

-938 VKGALNSMGTGKK
+938 VKSTLNSMGGAKK
-951 ATAASML
+951 NAAASVL

>member
-7 LKITGDASGAVRALQ
+7 LRKTGDASGAVRALQ

-68 IAAFERSHKFLTAQ
+68 LAAFERSHKFLIAQ

-101 ATWRQK
+101 ANWRQK
-107 LAAQRQLLQL
+107 LAARRQLLQL
-117 ENRIGRAQQNNKRW
+117 ENKIAQAQQNNKKW
-131 RSQYLN
+131 ANQYIAAN
-137 ARRSWNNGQYY
+137 KSWNNGKFYT
-148 AGPITS
+148 GPIST
-154 PEQYTKSAP
+154 PEQYAKAAP
-163 VPFGKYMKQLGTS
+163 IPASVYAKQLGRG
-176 AMGHFSTGQNALFG
+176 AMGHFSTGQIALFG
-190 AMGTATMATGAIYSF
+190 AMGTAAMATGAIYSF

-211 GGDVAQLIKNIKA
+211 GGDVAQLIKNIKS

-263 DAKSIREMISGS
+263 DAKSIREMLSGS
-275 VYMGLATDTDPNAAA
+275 VYMGLATDTDPNAAS

-309 VTNLYSKAMVSSP
+309 VANLYSKAMVSSP

-335 APAAMLAKTD
+335 APSALLAKTD
-345 FSTTLAM
+345 FSTTLGM
-352 SGILAKNGLKGSKA
+352 SGILARNGLKGSKA
-366 GTGLRAIFT
+366 GTGLRGIFT
-375 KLSTAETNK
+375 NLAAPTKAANT
-384 SAKVSLDTLG
+384 SLQVLG
-394 IKTKDL
+394 IRTKDL
-400 KGNLKPVTVLFAE
+400 KGNLRPITELFAD
-413 LNKSLKNL
+413 LNKSLRKL
-421 PTTAKT
+421 PTAAKT

-433 FGQIAMG
+433 FGKNAMG

-445 IEKSGD
+445 IEKSGE

-472 VIAKQKQDSFQGDLA
+472 IIAKQKQDSFQGDLA

-507 LRNNAQ
+507 LRSNAQ
-513 GLTDLALKTAQW
+513 GLTDLSLKTAEW
-525 INENEKTVQQ
+525 INQNEKTVQQ

-548 ASAALQ
+548 SSAALQ
-554 AAWGLL
+554 VAFGLCSY
-560 AFTAGGVQLV
+560 AAGGIKLV
-570 WAGLAGVAH
+570 LAGVGTVTSGLVTVCE
-579 GIYISL
+579 GIAAALGLSAAAG
-585 MGARDMM
+585 GALAFAIVAIPGA
-592 TILLATS
+592 ILLAIKYQNELLELQDKMIGKLDYLKIADYLTEGDPKNKLRKGTDSKREFLKLSPEEQEKALNLRTIDFLNAKYGRPQGTVPMINGKPMPDYREDNWYFQQIRQKILRQILRSERPEEKKARNKSEYEYMGTPEYAYQQRLKEWDKHRAEIEKQFGVSYGTAQLREQIAAAKLQRSTFDNALGSTQQKGQQAQIAS
-599 AGPAIGIGVAF
+599 APAAVPGIGVQAGG
-610 ASIPLSIYLAYKYS
+610 ATTEG
-624 DQLLAVFDTI
+624 QQ
-634 GEYADAIGEKIKSW
+634 
-648 LPEWA
+648 A
-653 QDVINGASAERQ
+653 QV
-665 KKQNLAFGTIF
+665 
-676 EDQNASK
+676 
-683 YSLQNVSAEERKAVL
+683 VSA
-698 HRETL
+698 
-703 NALAAQKGI
+703 
-712 QLPVIIGKGRMLHTA
+712 PTA
-727 ALEKRLIKNGIV
+727 
-739 PNSGNWEYQKIY
+739 
-751 AAVKN
+751 
-756 RYEKANAGYRN
+756 
-767 ASEYNAMVSDPTF
+767 
-780 KPLARKEAYR
+780 
-790 NHLAEVAK
+790 
-798 EKGNV
+798 
-803 ARSWL
+803 
-808 EPLIKEQEAL
+808 
-818 RNIPGTANQ
+818 
-827 SQNAAAALQALS
+827 
-839 NVGANAGVFAGGGGS
+839 
-854 VNGNGQA
+854 
-861 TSAPPTVPVP
+861 P
-871 AAPTITPEM
+871 AAPAAPAITPEM

-895 TVGGTSVNVSVH
+895 TVGGTQVSVSVH

>member
-7 LKITGDASGAVRALQ
+7 LRITGDASGAIRALQ

-68 IAAFERSHKFLTAQ
+68 LAAFERSHKFLIAQ

-101 ATWRQK
+101 ANWRQK
-107 LAAQRQLLQL
+107 LAARRQLLQL
-117 ENRIGRAQQNNKRW
+117 ETKIAQAQQNNKKW
-131 RSQYLN
+131 ANQYIAAN
-137 ARRSWNNGQYY
+137 KSWNNGKFYTGQ
-148 AGPITS
+148 IST
-154 PEQYTKSAP
+154 PEQYAKAAP
-163 VPFGKYMKQLGTS
+163 IPASVYAKQLGRS

-190 AMGTATMATGAIYSF
+190 AMGTAAMATGAIYSF

-211 GGDVAQLIKNIKA
+211 GGDVAQLIKNIKS

-335 APAAMLAKTD
+335 APSALLAKTD
-345 FSTTLAM
+345 FSTTLGM
-352 SGILAKNGLKGSKA
+352 SGILARNGLKGSKA
-366 GTGLRAIFT
+366 GTGLRGIFT
-375 KLSTAETNK
+375 NLAAPTKAANT
-384 SAKVSLDTLG
+384 SLQVLG
-394 IKTKDL
+394 VRTKDL
-400 KGNLKPVTVLFAE
+400 KGNLRPITELFAD
-413 LNKSLKNL
+413 LNKSLRKL
-421 PTTAKT
+421 PTAAKT

-433 FGQIAMG
+433 FGKIAMG

-445 IEKSGD
+445 IEKSGE

-472 VIAKQKQDSFQGDLA
+472 IIAKQKQDSFQGDLA

-507 LRNNAQ
+507 LRSNAQ
-513 GLTDLALKTAQW
+513 GLKDLSLKTAEW
-525 INENEKTVQQ
+525 INQNEKSVQQ

-548 ASAALQ
+548 SSAALQ
-554 AAWGLL
+554 VAFGLCSY
-560 AFTAGGVQLV
+560 AAGGIKLV
-570 WAGLAGVAH
+570 LAGVGTVASGLVTVCE
-579 GIYISL
+579 GIAAALGLSAAAG
-585 MGARDMM
+585 GALAFAVVAIPGA
-592 TILLATS
+592 ILLAIKYQNELLELQDKMIGKLDYLKIADYLTEGDPKNKLRKGTDS
-599 AGPAIGIGVAF
+599 KREFLKLSPEEQEKALNLRTIDFLNAKYGRPQGTVPMINGKPIPDYREDNWYFQQIRQKILRQILRSERPEEKKARNKSEYEYMGTPEYAYQQRLKEWDKHRAEIEKQFGVSYGTAQLREQIAAAKLQRSTFDNALGSTQQKGQQAQVASVPAAVPGIGVQAGG
-610 ASIPLSIYLAYKYS
+610 ATTEG
-624 DQLLAVFDTI
+624 QQ
-634 GEYADAIGEKIKSW
+634 
-648 LPEWA
+648 A
-653 QDVINGASAERQ
+653 QVASA
-665 KKQNLAFGTIF
+665 
-676 EDQNASK
+676 
-683 YSLQNVSAEERKAVL
+683 
-698 HRETL
+698 
-703 NALAAQKGI
+703 
-712 QLPVIIGKGRMLHTA
+712 PTA
-727 ALEKRLIKNGIV
+727 
-739 PNSGNWEYQKIY
+739 
-751 AAVKN
+751 
-756 RYEKANAGYRN
+756 
-767 ASEYNAMVSDPTF
+767 
-780 KPLARKEAYR
+780 
-790 NHLAEVAK
+790 
-798 EKGNV
+798 
-803 ARSWL
+803 
-808 EPLIKEQEAL
+808 
-818 RNIPGTANQ
+818 
-827 SQNAAAALQALS
+827 
-839 NVGANAGVFAGGGGS
+839 
-854 VNGNGQA
+854 
-861 TSAPPTVPVP
+861 P
-871 AAPTITPEM
+871 AAPAAPAITPEM

-895 TVGGTSVNVSVH
+895 TVGGTQVSVSVH

>member
-7 LKITGDASGAVRALQ
+7 LRITGDASGAVRALQ

-68 IAAFERSHKFLTAQ
+68 LAAFERSHKFLIAQ

-101 ATWRQK
+101 ANWRQK
-107 LAAQRQLLQL
+107 LAARRQLLQL
-117 ENRIGRAQQNNKRW
+117 ENKIAQAQQNNKKW
-131 RSQYLN
+131 ANQYIAAN
-137 ARRSWNNGQYY
+137 KSWNNGKFYT
-148 AGPITS
+148 GPIST
-154 PEQYTKSAP
+154 PEQYVKAAP
-163 VPFGKYMKQLGTS
+163 IPASVYAKQLGRS

-190 AMGTATMATGAIYSF
+190 AMGTAAMATGAIYSF

-263 DAKSIREMISGS
+263 DARSIREMISGS

-309 VTNLYSKAMVSSP
+309 VANLYSKAMVSSP

-335 APAAMLAKTD
+335 APSALLAKTD
-345 FSTTLAM
+345 FSTTLGM
-352 SGILAKNGLKGSKA
+352 SGILARNGLKGSKA
-366 GTGLRAIFT
+366 GTGLRGIFT
-375 KLSTAETNK
+375 NLAAPTKAANT
-384 SAKVSLDTLG
+384 SLQVLG
-394 IKTKDL
+394 IRTKDL
-400 KGNLKPVTVLFAE
+400 KGNLRPITELFAD
-413 LNKSLKNL
+413 LNKSLRKL
-421 PTTAKT
+421 PTAAKT

-433 FGQIAMG
+433 FGKNAMG

-445 IEKSGD
+445 IEKSGE

-472 VIAKQKQDSFQGDLA
+472 IIAKQKQDSFQGDLA

-507 LRNNAQ
+507 LRSNAQ
-513 GLTDLALKTAQW
+513 GLTDLSLKTAEW
-525 INENEKTVQQ
+525 INQNEKSVQQ

-548 ASAALQ
+548 SSAALQ
-554 AAWGLL
+554 VAFGLCSY
-560 AFTAGGVQLV
+560 AAGGIKLV
-570 WAGLAGVAH
+570 LAGVGTVASGLVTVCE
-579 GIYISL
+579 GIAAALGLSAAAG
-585 MGARDMM
+585 GALAFAVVAIPGA
-592 TILLATS
+592 ILLAIKYQNELLELQDKMIGKLDYLKIADYLTEGDPKNKLRKGTDS
-599 AGPAIGIGVAF
+599 KREFLKLSPEEQEKALNLRTIDFLNAKYGRPQGTVPMINGKPMPDYREDNWYFQQIRQKILRQILRSERPEEKKARNKSEYEYMGTPEYAYQQRLKEWDKHRAEIEKQFGVSYGTAQLREQIAAAKLQRSTFDNALGSTQQKGQQAQVASVPAAVPGIGVQAGG
-610 ASIPLSIYLAYKYS
+610 ATTEG
-624 DQLLAVFDTI
+624 QQ
-634 GEYADAIGEKIKSW
+634 
-648 LPEWA
+648 A
-653 QDVINGASAERQ
+653 QVASA
-665 KKQNLAFGTIF
+665 
-676 EDQNASK
+676 
-683 YSLQNVSAEERKAVL
+683 
-698 HRETL
+698 
-703 NALAAQKGI
+703 
-712 QLPVIIGKGRMLHTA
+712 PTA
-727 ALEKRLIKNGIV
+727 
-739 PNSGNWEYQKIY
+739 
-751 AAVKN
+751 
-756 RYEKANAGYRN
+756 
-767 ASEYNAMVSDPTF
+767 
-780 KPLARKEAYR
+780 
-790 NHLAEVAK
+790 
-798 EKGNV
+798 
-803 ARSWL
+803 
-808 EPLIKEQEAL
+808 
-818 RNIPGTANQ
+818 
-827 SQNAAAALQALS
+827 
-839 NVGANAGVFAGGGGS
+839 
-854 VNGNGQA
+854 
-861 TSAPPTVPVP
+861 P
-871 AAPTITPEM
+871 AAPAAPAITPEM

-895 TVGGTSVNVSVH
+895 TVGGTQVSVSVH

>member
-7 LKITGDASGAVRALQ
+7 LRITGDASGAVRALQ

-68 IAAFERSHKFLTAQ
+68 LAAFERSHKFLIAQ

-101 ATWRQK
+101 ANWRQK
-107 LAAQRQLLQL
+107 LAARRQLLQL
-117 ENRIGRAQQNNKRW
+117 ENKIAQAQQNNKKW
-131 RSQYLN
+131 ANQYIAAN
-137 ARRSWNNGQYY
+137 KSWNNGKFYTGQ
-148 AGPITS
+148 IST
-154 PEQYTKSAP
+154 PEQYAKAAP
-163 VPFGKYMKQLGTS
+163 IPASVYAKQLGRS

-190 AMGTATMATGAIYSF
+190 AMGTAAMATGAIYSF

-263 DAKSIREMISGS
+263 DARSIREMLSGS

-309 VTNLYSKAMVSSP
+309 VANLYSKAMVSSP

-335 APAAMLAKTD
+335 APSALLAKTD
-345 FSTTLAM
+345 FSTTLGM
-352 SGILAKNGLKGSKA
+352 SGILARNGLKGSKA
-366 GTGLRAIFT
+366 GTGLRGIFT
-375 KLSTAETNK
+375 NLAAPTKAANT
-384 SAKVSLDTLG
+384 SLQVLG
-394 IKTKDL
+394 IRTKDL
-400 KGNLKPVTVLFAE
+400 KGNLRPITELFAD
-413 LNKSLKNL
+413 LNKSLRKL
-421 PTTAKT
+421 PTAAKT

-433 FGQIAMG
+433 FGKNAMG

-445 IEKSGD
+445 IEKSGE

-472 VIAKQKQDSFQGDLA
+472 IIAKQKQDSFQGDLA

-507 LRNNAQ
+507 LRSNAQ
-513 GLTDLALKTAQW
+513 GLTDLSLKTAEW
-525 INENEKTVQQ
+525 INQNEKTVQQ

-548 ASAALQ
+548 SSAALQ
-554 AAWGLL
+554 VAFGLCSY
-560 AFTAGGVQLV
+560 AAGGIKLV
-570 WAGLAGVAH
+570 LAGVGTVASGLVTVCE
-579 GIYISL
+579 GIAAALGLSAAAG
-585 MGARDMM
+585 GALAFAIVAIPGA
-592 TILLATS
+592 ILLAIKYQNELLELQDKMIGKLDYLKIADYLTEGDPKNKLRKGTDSKREFLKLSPEEQEKALNLRTIDFLNAKYDRPQGTVPMINGKPMPDYREDSWYFQQIRQQILRQILRSERPEEKKARNKSEYEYMGTPEYAYQQRLKEWDKHRADIEKQFGVSYGTAQLREQIAAAKLQRSTFDNALGSTQQKGQQAQVAS
-599 AGPAIGIGVAF
+599 APAAVPGIGVQAGG
-610 ASIPLSIYLAYKYS
+610 ATTEG
-624 DQLLAVFDTI
+624 QQ
-634 GEYADAIGEKIKSW
+634 
-648 LPEWA
+648 A
-653 QDVINGASAERQ
+653 QVASA
-665 KKQNLAFGTIF
+665 
-676 EDQNASK
+676 
-683 YSLQNVSAEERKAVL
+683 
-698 HRETL
+698 
-703 NALAAQKGI
+703 
-712 QLPVIIGKGRMLHTA
+712 PTA
-727 ALEKRLIKNGIV
+727 
-739 PNSGNWEYQKIY
+739 
-751 AAVKN
+751 
-756 RYEKANAGYRN
+756 
-767 ASEYNAMVSDPTF
+767 
-780 KPLARKEAYR
+780 
-790 NHLAEVAK
+790 
-798 EKGNV
+798 
-803 ARSWL
+803 
-808 EPLIKEQEAL
+808 
-818 RNIPGTANQ
+818 
-827 SQNAAAALQALS
+827 
-839 NVGANAGVFAGGGGS
+839 
-854 VNGNGQA
+854 
-861 TSAPPTVPVP
+861 P
-871 AAPTITPEM
+871 AAPAAPAITPEM

-895 TVGGTSVNVSVH
+895 TVGGTQVSVSVH

>member
-1 MAKDVV
+1 MKGEKLAKDVV

-68 IAAFERSHKFLTAQ
+68 LAAFERSHKFLTAQ

-93 QQIAKSDT
+93 EQIAKSDS
-101 ATWRQK
+101 ANWRQK
-107 LAAQRQLLQL
+107 LNARRQLLQL
-117 ENRIGRAQQNNKRW
+117 ETKIAQAQNNNKKW
-131 RSQYLN
+131 ATQYLN
-137 ARRSWNNGQYY
+137 ARKSWNNGQVY

-154 PEQYTKSAP
+154 PDQYPKGPT
-163 VPFGKYMKQLGTS
+163 PFKQYFKQLTGG

-190 AMGTATMATGAIYSF
+190 AMGTAALASGAIYSL
-205 MRFVEP
+205 MHFVEP
-211 GGDVAQLIKNIKA
+211 GGDVAQLIKNIKS

-230 SDLATEVKRL
+230 SDLAEEVKKL

-263 DAKSIREMISGS
+263 NAKQIKEMISGS

-309 VTNLYSKAMVSSP
+309 VTNLYSKAMISSP

-335 APAAMLAKTD
+335 APSAMLAKTD

-366 GTGLRAIFT
+366 GTGLRGIFT
-375 KLSTAETNK
+375 NLAAPTKAANT
-384 SAKVSLDTLG
+384 SLQVLG
-394 IKTKDL
+394 VRTKDL
-400 KGNLKPVTVLFAE
+400 KGNLRPITELFAD
-413 LNKSLKNL
+413 LNKSLRKL
-421 PTTAKT
+421 PTAAKT

-433 FGQIAMG
+433 FGKNAMG

-451 NNELVKYIQELREG
+451 DNELVKYIQELREG

-492 WEGVRIAVFDAVEEK
+492 WEGVRIAVFDAIEEK
-507 LRNNAQ
+507 LRSNAQ
-513 GLTDLALKTAQW
+513 GLTDLSLKTAQW
-525 INENEKTVQQ
+525 INENEKSVQQ
-535 WFDIGKYIVAAIG
+535 WFDIGKYIVAAVG

-560 AFTAGGVQLV
+560 SLAAGGVQLV
-570 WAGLAGVAH
+570 WAGLSGVAH

-585 MGARDMM
+585 AGAADMM

-599 AGPAIGIGVAF
+599 AGPAIGLGIAF
-610 ASIPLSIYLAYKYS
+610 ATIPLSIYLAYKYS

-634 GEYADAIGEKIKSW
+634 GEKVNAIGDAIREW
-648 LPEWA
+648 LPFIGEPLK
-653 QDVINGASAERQ
+653 GLEAEQEKRT
-665 KKQNLAFGTIF
+665 NILYGIGDERAT
-676 EDQNASK
+676 K
-683 YSLQNVSAEERKAVL
+683 YSLQNLSPKEREAIL
-698 HRETL
+698 HRNTL
-703 NALAAQKGI
+703 EALAAQKGI
-712 QLPVIIGKGRMLHTA
+712 STEFYDGSLTNAQL
-727 ALEKRLIKNGIV
+727 EQRLIANGIM
-739 PNSGNWEYQKIY
+739 PNSGNWEYQKVY

-767 ASEYNAMVSDPTF
+767 ASEYNAIESDPEF
-780 KPLARKEAYR
+780 KTLERKEAYR
-790 NHLAEVAK
+790 KHLAEVSE

-808 EPLIKEQEAL
+808 EPLIQQQEIL
-818 RNIPGTANQ
+818 RKAIGQEN
-827 SQNAAAALQALS
+827 SQTTALQVLS
-839 NVGANAGVFAGGGGS
+839 NLGAGVNANAEGVGVSSGS
-854 VNGNGQA
+854 AVPGSGIQA
-861 TSAPPTVPVP
+861 TAAPSAP
-871 AAPTITPEM
+871 AITPEM

-922 AAKPQIDA
+922 AARPQIDA

-938 VKGALNSMGTGKK
+938 VKSTLNSMGGAKK
-951 ATAASML
+951 NAAASVL